1 MKFLSKLKGSLKRG
15 FTVLCAT
22 VMVLTSGILTGTEF
36 QASAA
41 KLNGSVYLSDALYR
55 LSGNKYK
62 ETKEQWQAFLTE
74 YSTGGQENYYLG
86 TPYNSSLYAASP
98 KGNQWQGYSGMNC
111 QGFVWYIISHGLAYY
126 NKVPVSTTS
135 PYVPNLAKFNQMG
148 YSYKCWDG
156 GGWYAFI
163 TQNNLHYYEFSDKDE
178 MLKSG
183 VLQKGDIIWCVNKA
197 SGGTGLTGL
206 GNRDKNHH
214 IGIYMGDGKSDSWW
228 QSGPVNGNGIISVEK
243 NSINPIYGKA
253 ETNTYVVIPWAEQKE
268 APHFEPNFLRIQKL
282 DSETEKIEKIDENE
296 VKAVPQ
302 NKISSSLEG
311 AEFTMKYYPGTSATG
326 NPTRT
331 WTLVTDSKGAARLDK
346 DHLKSG
352 TLFTDN
358 DGDAYLPLGTVVI
371 KESKAPTGYKLSGL
385 ERTLHI
391 VEKNGKAVIQE
402 AGTEVKYVANFKEDI
417 VRGDLS
423 FNKVDGNQRSLAYIP
438 FLLTNTDTGEK
449 HIIMTDVHGKF
460 SSKSGRGQLN
470 DLDDYLQFLSTDE
483 NGDLKVPDAITNEA
497 ITQLGVWFGDE
508 SKADR
513 TKGALIC
520 GHYKLQ
526 ELRCKNNAGYKLI
539 TRQFFISSG
548 VTDYSA
554 GTLIDTTNPGNIV
567 GKKVDEDGNG
577 LAGAVLGLFTPDTTE
592 FTLENTY
599 TGMTAVSGDD
609 GSFTFED
616 VPNGKY
622 VVHEITPPDGYLLS
636 NKSYPVTVQVN
647 KANEEVRLDED
658 IVNHPTTVEFSK
670 VDENGN
676 ALSGAKM
683 SIRELGNTVSAVDTW
698 TTDGSSHVVT
708 AKLAVGK
715 KYGYWESSAP
725 DGYIKADPIYF
736 TIQTDGSVTDLDG
749 NPITLQMVDRA
760 TQVEISKYNDNE
772 EPLSGAKMQILD
784 SDQNVVE
791 EWITD
796 GTTHTIT
803 GKLVYGKT
811 YTLHEAAA
819 PTGYYTAEDMEFT
832 VGKDLVSIGM
842 VDDATWAGIIKTDDR
857 GHDVIGAVL
866 QVKDK
871 SGNVIEEW
879 TTDGTRHEL
888 KAVLNPDET
897 YILHEVS
904 APEGYFL
911 SEDLEFTV
919 GQRVIMEDV
928 KQTGL
933 TVGKL
938 SDIQE
943 QTAGQELI
951 FLPGAKLQI
960 IDKNDNVLDE
970 WTTENAQHQI
980 SKVLTPGETY
990 TLHEV
995 SAPDGYCVAEDI
1007 SFTLNDKG
1015 EFVKS
1020 DDYESGEMWIR
1031 MYDLATK
1038 IEIQKTDE
1046 NGKPLSG
1053 AALQVIAADADG
1065 KETLVDSWITDG
1077 SVHQIYGKLIAGQT
1091 YILREAS
1098 APKGYAKAA
1107 DQQFTVGTD
1116 GKVQNITMQDVAT
1129 KVGINK
1135 VDEDGKPLSGAVLQL
1150 LDAAGTEVEQ
1160 WTTDGTTHRID
1171 AVLTAGAA
1179 YTLHEVSAPD
1189 GYCVAA
1195 DQTFTVNADGSLTSV
1210 KLTDVSTKVQISKT
1224 TITGDSELEG
1234 AKLEVRDLSGNA
1246 LDSWTSGKEAHMIT
1260 AKLVAGQTYVL
1271 HETAAPN
1278 GYVVSNDM
1286 EFTVN
1291 ADGTVTK
1298 VIMKDDTTKVEISKK
1313 AENGLPLSGAKMQL
1327 LDKDGKEVDAWTTDG
1342 KAHTLTAK
1350 LTAGATYTLHEV
1362 SAPAGYCVAA
1372 DQTITVGTDGKLQS
1386 FSMTDLTTKVSLTKY
1401 EITGEKEL
1409 AGASLE
1415 LYAAERDANG
1425 NYTRKGDA
1433 IEKWTS
1439 TDKAHEIIGKLT
1451 AGASYILHETAAPNG
1466 YVVASDVPFVVN
1478 PDGTVTK
1485 VAMKDDT
1492 TKVEINKTTED
1503 GTPLKGAVLQLLDKD
1518 GKEVEQWTTDG
1529 TAHVLTAKLTAGAT
1543 YVLHE
1548 VSAPAG
1554 YCKAA
1559 DQSFVVP
1566 ADGSKKILTMTDL
1579 ATRVNVEKLD
1589 ADSKPLSGA
1598 KLQLLDKNGDLID
1611 EWTSDGKAHTLTAKL
1626 TAGETYTLREA
1637 ASPDGY
1643 YKAKDITFTVNANGT
1658 ANEVALYN
1666 AKTRVSISKYDITG
1680 EKEIPGAKLEVRDKN
1695 DNVLDSWTSTG
1706 KAHEIVGVL
1715 VAGQTYILHESVPA
1729 DGYVVANDVEFT
1741 VDLDGTVTVVAMYDD
1756 TTKVEINK
1764 VTEENKPL
1772 SGATLQI
1779 IDKAGTVV
1787 DEWLTDGT
1795 AHVLTAQLISGQT
1808 YTLHEVSAPAGYV
1821 VSPDQ
1826 QFSVDTDGSVTSVSM
1841 TDIAT
1846 VVRVDKVD
1854 PDGKPLSG
1862 ATLQILDQD
1871 ENVLDEWITDG
1882 TTHTLTA
1889 KLTAGQTY
1897 TLREAAAPAG
1907 YYTAADQQF
1916 EVNLDGTPNAIT
1928 LYNIKTKVEITK
1940 YDITGTNPLPGA
1952 KLQVKDMDG
1961 NVMNE
1966 WTSTDKAHVIEGVL
1980 VSGQTY
1986 ILHEETAPDGY
1997 VLASDM
2003 QFTVNPDGTI
2013 TTISMKDDTT
2023 KVSITKKDITGENE
2037 IAGATLEVWDMQGN
2051 VIDSWVSDGTTHEI
2065 SGILAAGAKYILHE
2079 VSAPDGYVVA
2089 TDVEFIVDAN
2099 GKVTEVTMLDDT
2111 TKLHVTKKDITG
2123 EKELAGAALEVK
2135 DTDGNIIDAWVSDG
2149 TEHQIIGVLAVGK
2162 KYILHEVSAPNG
2174 YVVAEDV
2181 EFEVDV
2187 DGNITRIEMR
2197 DDTTKV
2203 AITKY
2208 EITGEKELP
2217 GASMQLLDS
2226 KGNVVD
2232 AWISTDKAHEI
2243 IGVLTAGET
2252 YTLHEVSAP
2261 NGYVVAA
2268 DASFTVNTDGSL
2280 NVVSMYDDTT
2290 KVSISKTDITTGS
2303 ALAGATLQIID
2314 QNDNVIEEWVST
2326 EEAHLIEAVLTA
2338 GETYTLRETSAPNGY
2353 VIAED
2358 VSFTV
2363 NSDGSVTNVEMQD
2376 DVTKVSISKTDITGD
2391 KELAG
2396 AALEVRDSNDNVI
2409 DAWISDGTPHQ
2420 INGVLIAGAT
2430 YTLHEV
2436 SAPNGYV
2443 VAEDVTFTVNEDGS
2457 VNMVSMVDAPT
2468 SVHISK
2474 KDITTGK
2481 ELPGAFLELYDKD
2494 NNLVDSWVSTNEAHI
2509 IEAVLIA
2516 GEKYTLI
2523 ETSAPNGYVIS
2534 EKVEFSVNL
2543 DNTITHVE
2551 MLDKTTKV
2559 QISKKAITG
2568 EDELPGAV
2576 MQVLDKD
2583 NNIIDQ
2589 WTSGSEPHMIE
2600 GILIAGQTY
2609 TLHEVSA
2616 PAGYTLAKDVTFT
2629 VSETGEIDQVEMTD
2643 DTTKVSISKTDIT
2656 GEKNV
2661 SGATLQII
2669 DKNGN
2674 VVHEWISGTDVNYM
2688 EAQLVAGETYTLH
2701 ETNAPA
2707 GYVLAQDQQFTVNA
2721 DGTVTKVNMK
2731 DDTTKVSITKYDLTS
2746 GKELPGATLQ
2756 IIDKDGNVIEEW
2768 ISTSEAHLIE
2778 GILTAGETYTLRE
2791 ISAPNGWTISEDVT
2805 FTVNAD
2811 GTITHVEMYDK
2822 PTSVSLRKVDP
2833 DGNDIKGAV
2842 MQLLDKDKNV
2852 IEEWTTDG
2860 TAHVLTAQLI
2870 AGETY
2875 TLHEKSAPA
2884 GYELAKDQTFTV
2896 PDDGEITVTMTD
2908 EKTPTTPPVATPTT
2922 PTSTATPKTTS
2933 TPKTGDAAPVMAI
2946 GTGLLASFIIMLLT
2960 RRKKRKAGKAA

>member
-253 ETNTYVVIPWAEQKE
+253 KKNTYVVIPWAEQKE
-268 APHFEPNFLRIQKL
+268 APNFDPTRLRIQKV
-282 DSETEKIEKIDENE
+282 DSETGQ
-296 VKAVPQ
+296 AVPQ
-302 NKISSSLEG
+302 GNASLAG
-311 AEFTMKYYPGTSATG
+311 AEFTMKYYSGTSATG
-326 NPTRT
+326 NPART
-331 WTLVTDSKGAARLDK
+331 WTLVTDSDGYAYLGTKY
-346 DHLKSG
+346 LKSG
-352 TLFTDN
+352 SSPLFTN
-358 DGDAYLPLGTVVI
+358 KSGSPILPLGTVVI

-513 TKGALIC
+513 TKGALLC
-520 GHYKLQ
+520 GNYKLQ
-526 ELRCKNNAGYKLI
+526 ELRCTNNAGYKLI

-577 LAGAVLGLFTPDTTE
+577 LAGAVLGLFAPDTTE

-609 GSFTFED
+609 GSFTFEG

-1129 KVGINK
+1129 KVGIDK

-1503 GTPLKGAVLQLLDKD
+1503 GTPLKGAVLQLLDQD

-1548 VSAPAG
+1548 ASAPAG

-1559 DQSFVVP
+1559 DQSFIVP

-1579 ATRVNVEKLD
+1579 ATRVDIEKLD
-1589 ADSKPLSGA
+1589 ADRKPLSGA
-1598 KLQLLDKNGDLID
+1598 KLQLLDKNGDLVD

-1643 YKAKDITFTVNANGT
+1643 YKAKDITFTVNADGT
-1658 ANEVALYN
+1658 ANEVVLYN

-1961 NVMNE
+1961 NVMDE

-2051 VIDSWVSDGTTHEI
+2051 VIDSWVSNGTAHEI

-2187 DGNITRIEMR
+2187 DGNITRIEMH

-2534 EKVEFSVNL
+2534 EKVEFTVNL

-2589 WTSGSEPHMIE
+2589 WTSGNEPHMIE

-2609 TLHEVSA
+2609 VLHEVSA
-2616 PAGYTLAKDVTFT
+2616 PAGYTLAKDVEFT
-2629 VSETGEIDQVEMTD
+2629 VSETGEIDYVQMTD

-2842 MQLLDKDKNV
+2842 MQLLDKDGNV
-2852 IEEWTTDG
+2852 VEEWTTDG
-2860 TAHVLTAQLI
+2860 NAHVLTAQLI

-2933 TPKTGDAAPVMAI
+2933 TPKTGDATPVMAI
-2946 GTGLLASFIIMLLT
+2946 GTGLLASFLIMLLT

>member
-253 ETNTYVVIPWAEQKE
+253 KKNTYVVIPWAEQKE
-268 APHFEPNFLRIQKL
+268 APNFDPTRLRIQKV
-282 DSETEKIEKIDENE
+282 DSETGQ
-296 VKAVPQ
+296 AVPQ
-302 NKISSSLEG
+302 GNASLAG
-311 AEFTMKYYPGTSATG
+311 AEFTMKYYSGTSATG
-326 NPTRT
+326 NPART
-331 WTLVTDSKGAARLDK
+331 WTLVTDSDGYAYLGTKY
-346 DHLKSG
+346 LKSG
-352 TLFTDN
+352 SSPLFTN
-358 DGDAYLPLGTVVI
+358 KSGSPILPLGTVVI

-513 TKGALIC
+513 TKGALLC
-520 GHYKLQ
+520 GNYKLQ
-526 ELRCKNNAGYKLI
+526 ELRCTNNAGYKLI

-577 LAGAVLGLFTPDTTE
+577 LAGAVLGLFAPDTTE

-609 GSFTFED
+609 GSFTFEG

-1129 KVGINK
+1129 KVGIDK

-1160 WTTDGTTHRID
+1160 WTTDVTTHRID

-1503 GTPLKGAVLQLLDKD
+1503 GTPLKGAVLQLLDQD

-1548 VSAPAG
+1548 ASAPAG

-1559 DQSFVVP
+1559 DQSFIVP

-1579 ATRVNVEKLD
+1579 ATRVDIEKLD
-1589 ADSKPLSGA
+1589 ADRKPLSGA
-1598 KLQLLDKNGDLID
+1598 KLQLLDKNGDLVD

-1643 YKAKDITFTVNANGT
+1643 YKAKDITFTVNADGT
-1658 ANEVALYN
+1658 ANEVVLYN

-1961 NVMNE
+1961 NVMDE

-2051 VIDSWVSDGTTHEI
+2051 VIDSWVSNGTAHEI

-2187 DGNITRIEMR
+2187 DGNITRIEMH

-2534 EKVEFSVNL
+2534 EKVEFTVNL

-2589 WTSGSEPHMIE
+2589 WTSGNEPHMIE

-2609 TLHEVSA
+2609 VLHEVSA
-2616 PAGYTLAKDVTFT
+2616 PAGYTLAKDVEFT
-2629 VSETGEIDQVEMTD
+2629 VSETGEIDYVQMTD

-2842 MQLLDKDKNV
+2842 MQLLDKDGNV
-2852 IEEWTTDG
+2852 VEEWTTDG
-2860 TAHVLTAQLI
+2860 NAHVLTAQLI

-2933 TPKTGDAAPVMAI
+2933 TPKTGDATPVMAI
-2946 GTGLLASFIIMLLT
+2946 GTGLLASFLIMLLT

>member
-1 MKFLSKLKGSLKRG
+1 MEFLSKLKSSLKRG

-41 KLNGSVYLSDALYR
+41 QLHGTTYLNEAINKAGGGKYREPLETWQSYLDAQ
-55 LSGNKYK
+55 SK
-62 ETKEQWQAFLTE
+62 T
-74 YSTGGQENYYLG
+74 NYYLG
-86 TPYNSSLYAASP
+86 TPYNAWLYAASP
-98 KGNQWQGYSGMNC
+98 RGDLWQRNEGYQYKIGASGGTNC
-111 QGFVWYIISHGLAYY
+111 TGFVWHIIANSLA
-126 NKVPVSTTS
+126 NGSGQSITETGKW
-135 PYVPNLAKFNQMG
+135 VPNSNGFNSQG
-148 YSYKCWDG
+148 FSRKSWSGSNG
-156 GGWYAFI
+156 GRWYNFI
-163 TQNNLHYYEFSDKDE
+163 TQYNVHYYEFSNKSE
-178 MLKSG
+178 MLSSG
-183 VLQKGDIIWCVNKA
+183 VLQKGDIIWCVNAAYGSGISGLSHSA
-197 SGGTGLTGL
+197 S
-206 GNRDKNHH
+206 DHH
-214 IGIYMGDGKSDSWW
+214 IGIYMGDGKSDVWW
-228 QSGPVNGNGIISVEK
+228 QSGPVNGDGNTTGEI
-243 NSINPIYGKA
+243 NSINQIYGKA
-253 ETNTYVVIPWAEQKE
+253 KNNTYVVIPWTEQKE
-268 APHFEPNFLRIQKL
+268 APHFDPTRLTIQKV
-282 DSETEKIEKIDENE
+282 DSETGQ
-296 VKAVPQ
+296 AVPQ
-302 NKISSSLEG
+302 GNASLAG
-311 AEFTMKYYPGTSATG
+311 AEFTMKYYSGTSATG
-326 NPTRT
+326 NPART
-331 WTLVTDSKGAARLDK
+331 WVLTTDSNGLAKLGSK
-346 DHLKSG
+346 WLKSG
-352 TLFTDN
+352 TMFTDKN
-358 DGDAYLPLGTVVI
+358 GNAYLPLGTVVI
-371 KESKAPTGYKLSGL
+371 QETKAPTGYKLSSTV
-385 ERTLHI
+385 RTLHI
-391 VEKNGKAVIQE
+391 VEQDGKAVIREEGSNVFQQTYT
-402 AGTEVKYVANFKEDI
+402 GTYKEEVI
-417 VRGDLS
+417 RGDLS
-423 FNKVDGNQRSLAYIP
+423 FDKVSLNADEQKPLAYIP
-438 FLLTNTDTGEK
+438 FLLTNTDTNES
-449 HIIMTDVHGKF
+449 HIIMTDVNGKF

-513 TKGALIC
+513 TKGALLC
-520 GHYKLQ
+520 GNYKLQ
-526 ELRCKNNAGYKLI
+526 ELRCKNNAGYKLV
-539 TRQFFISSG
+539 TRSFRISSG

-622 VVHEITPPDGYLLS
+622 VVHEITPPDGYILS
-636 NKSYPVTVQVN
+636 DQSYPVTVKVN
-647 KANEEVRLDED
+647 KANEEVQLGED

-670 VDENGN
+670 VDEDGN

-683 SIRELGNTVSAVDTW
+683 SIMELGSTSAVDSW
-698 TTDGSSHVVT
+698 TTDSSSHVVT

-715 KYGYWESSAP
+715 KYEYWESAAP

-736 TIQTDGSVTDLDG
+736 TIQADGSVTDLDG
-749 NPITLQMVDRA
+749 NPITLQMVDHA
-760 TQVEISKYNDNE
+760 TQVEISKYNDSE

-784 SDQNVVE
+784 SDKNVVE

-796 GTTHTIT
+796 GTTHVIH

-832 VGKDLVSIGM
+832 VGKDTVSIGM
-842 VDDATWAGIIKTDDR
+842 VDNATWAGIFKTDDK

-866 QVKDK
+866 QVKDTA
-871 SGNVIEEW
+871 GTVIEEW

-888 KAVLNPDET
+888 RAVLNPDET

-911 SEDLEFTV
+911 SEDIEFKA
-919 GQRVIMEDV
+919 GDRVIMEDV

-938 SDIQE
+938 SDIQK
-943 QTAGQELI
+943 QTAGQNLI

-960 IDKNDNVLDE
+960 IDKDGNVLDE

-1007 SFTLNDKG
+1007 HFTLNDKG

-1038 IEIQKTDE
+1038 IEIQKVDE

-1053 AALQVIAADADG
+1053 AALQIIATDADG

-1129 KVGINK
+1129 KVGIDK

-1150 LDAAGTEVEQ
+1150 LDAAGTEIDQ
-1160 WTTDGTTHRID
+1160 WTTDGTTHRMD
-1171 AVLTAGAA
+1171 AILTAGAE

-1189 GYCVAA
+1189 GYCIAA
-1195 DQTFTVNADGSLTSV
+1195 DQKFTVNADGSLTSV
-1210 KLTDVSTKVQISKT
+1210 KLTNLSTKVQISKT
-1224 TITGDSELEG
+1224 TITGDTELEG

-1260 AKLVAGQTYVL
+1260 AKLTAGQTYVL

-1278 GYVVSNDM
+1278 GYVVSNDI

-1372 DQTITVGTDGKLQS
+1372 DQTIVVGTDGKLQS
-1386 FSMTDLTTKVSLTKY
+1386 FTMTDLTTKVSLTKY

-1466 YVVASDVPFVVN
+1466 YVVSNDVPFVVN

-1485 VAMKDDT
+1485 VSMKDDT
-1492 TKVEINKTTED
+1492 TKVEINKTTKD

-1579 ATRVNVEKLD
+1579 ATRVTVEKLD

-1598 KLQLLDKNGDLID
+1598 KLQLLDKNGDLVD
-1611 EWTSDGKAHTLTAKL
+1611 EWTSDGKTHTLTAKL

-1643 YKAKDITFTVNANGT
+1643 YKAKDITFTVNADGT

-1715 VAGQTYILHESVPA
+1715 VAGQTYVLHESVPA

-1741 VDLDGTVTVVAMYDD
+1741 VNPDGTVTVVAMYDD

-1772 SGATLQI
+1772 SGAKMQI

-1795 AHVLTAQLISGQT
+1795 AHVMTAQLISGQT

-1826 QFSVDTDGSVTSVSM
+1826 QFTVNTDGSVTSVSM

-1854 PDGKPLSG
+1854 PDGNPLSG
-1862 ATLQILDQD
+1862 ATLQILDKD

-1916 EVNLDGTPNAIT
+1916 TVNPDGTPNAIT

-1952 KLQVKDMDG
+1952 KLQVKDLDG
-1961 NVMNE
+1961 NVMDE

-2013 TTISMKDDTT
+2013 TTVDMKDDTT

-2051 VIDSWVSDGTTHEI
+2051 VIDSWVSDGTAHEI
-2065 SGILAAGAKYILHE
+2065 SGILTAGAKYILHE

-2089 TDVEFIVDAN
+2089 
-2099 GKVTEVTMLDDT
+2099 
-2111 TKLHVTKKDITG
+2111 
-2123 EKELAGAALEVK
+2123 
-2135 DTDGNIIDAWVSDG
+2135 
-2149 TEHQIIGVLAVGK
+2149 
-2162 KYILHEVSAPNG
+2162 
-2174 YVVAEDV
+2174 EDV
-2181 EFEVDV
+2181 EFEVNA
-2187 DGNITRIEMR
+2187 DGSITRVEMR

-2261 NGYVVAA
+2261 NGYVA
-2268 DASFTVNTDGSL
+2268 
-2280 NVVSMYDDTT
+2280 VSYTH
-2290 KVSISKTDITTGS
+2290 
-2303 ALAGATLQIID
+2303 LTLP
-2314 QNDNVIEEWVST
+2314 T
-2326 EEAHLIEAVLTA
+2326 
-2338 GETYTLRETSAPNGY
+2338 
-2353 VIAED
+2353 IA
-2358 VSFTV
+2358 
-2363 NSDGSVTNVEMQD
+2363 
-2376 DVTKVSISKTDITGD
+2376 
-2391 KELAG
+2391 
-2396 AALEVRDSNDNVI
+2396 
-2409 DAWISDGTPHQ
+2409 
-2420 INGVLIAGAT
+2420 
-2430 YTLHEV
+2430 
-2436 SAPNGYV
+2436 
-2443 VAEDVTFTVNEDGS
+2443 
-2457 VNMVSMVDAPT
+2457 
-2468 SVHISK
+2468 
-2474 KDITTGK
+2474 
-2481 ELPGAFLELYDKD
+2481 
-2494 NNLVDSWVSTNEAHI
+2494 
-2509 IEAVLIA
+2509 
-2516 GEKYTLI
+2516 
-2523 ETSAPNGYVIS
+2523 
-2534 EKVEFSVNL
+2534 
-2543 DNTITHVE
+2543 
-2551 MLDKTTKV
+2551 
-2559 QISKKAITG
+2559 
-2568 EDELPGAV
+2568 
-2576 MQVLDKD
+2576 
-2583 NNIIDQ
+2583 
-2589 WTSGSEPHMIE
+2589 
-2600 GILIAGQTY
+2600 
-2609 TLHEVSA
+2609 
-2616 PAGYTLAKDVTFT
+2616 
-2629 VSETGEIDQVEMTD
+2629 
-2643 DTTKVSISKTDIT
+2643 
-2656 GEKNV
+2656 
-2661 SGATLQII
+2661 
-2669 DKNGN
+2669 
-2674 VVHEWISGTDVNYM
+2674 
-2688 EAQLVAGETYTLH
+2688 
-2701 ETNAPA
+2701 
-2707 GYVLAQDQQFTVNA
+2707 
-2721 DGTVTKVNMK
+2721 
-2731 DDTTKVSITKYDLTS
+2731 
-2746 GKELPGATLQ
+2746 
-2756 IIDKDGNVIEEW
+2756 
-2768 ISTSEAHLIE
+2768 
-2778 GILTAGETYTLRE
+2778 
-2791 ISAPNGWTISEDVT
+2791 
-2805 FTVNAD
+2805 
-2811 GTITHVEMYDK
+2811 
-2822 PTSVSLRKVDP
+2822 
-2833 DGNDIKGAV
+2833 
-2842 MQLLDKDKNV
+2842 
-2852 IEEWTTDG
+2852 
-2860 TAHVLTAQLI
+2860 
-2870 AGETY
+2870 
-2875 TLHEKSAPA
+2875 
-2884 GYELAKDQTFTV
+2884 
-2896 PDDGEITVTMTD
+2896 
-2908 EKTPTTPPVATPTT
+2908 
-2922 PTSTATPKTTS
+2922 
-2933 TPKTGDAAPVMAI
+2933 
-2946 GTGLLASFIIMLLT
+2946 
-2960 RRKKRKAGKAA
+2960 

>member
-111 QGFVWYIISHGLAYY
+111 QGFVWYIISHGLAYC

-163 TQNNLHYYEFSDKDE
+163 TQNNLHYYEFSNKDE

-197 SGGTGLTGL
+197 SGSTGLTGL

-214 IGIYMGDGKSDSWW
+214 IGIYMGNGKSDSWW
-228 QSGPVNGNGIISVEK
+228 QSGPVNGNGITSVEK

-268 APHFEPNFLRIQKL
+268 APHFDPTRLTIQKV
-282 DSETEKIEKIDENE
+282 DSETGQAAAQNE
-296 VKAVPQ
+296 A
-302 NKISSSLEG
+302 SASLEG
-311 AEFTMKYYPGTSATG
+311 AEFTMKYYSGTSATG

-331 WTLVTDSKGAARLDK
+331 WTLVTDKNGRAYLGK
-346 DHLKSG
+346 DWLKSG

-358 DGDAYLPLGTVVI
+358 DGNAYLPLGTVVI

-402 AGTEVKYVANFKEDI
+402 AETEVKYVANFKEDI

-513 TKGALIC
+513 TKGALLC
-520 GHYKLQ
+520 GNYKLQ
-526 ELRCKNNAGYKLI
+526 ELRCTNNAGYKLI

-592 FTLENTY
+592 FTLDNTY

-636 NKSYPVTVQVN
+636 DQSYPVTVQVN
-647 KANEEVRLDED
+647 TANEVVQLGED
-658 IVNHPTTVEFSK
+658 IVNHPTTIEFFK
-670 VDENGN
+670 VDEDGN

-683 SIRELGNTVSAVDTW
+683 SIFELGSTSVVDSW
-698 TTDGSSHVVT
+698 TTDSSSHTVT

-715 KYGYWESSAP
+715 KYEYWESAAP

-736 TIQTDGSVTDLDG
+736 TIQADGSVTDLDG
-749 NPITLQMVDRA
+749 NPITLQMVDHA

-784 SDQNVVE
+784 SDKNVVE
-791 EWITD
+791 EWVTD
-796 GTTHTIT
+796 GTTHVIR
-803 GKLVYGKT
+803 GKLIYGKT

-819 PTGYYTAEDMEFT
+819 PTGYYTAEDMEFSL
-832 VGKDLVSIGM
+832 GKDTVSIGM
-842 VDDATWAGIIKTDDR
+842 VDDATWAGILKTDGR
-857 GHDVIGAVL
+857 GRDLVGAVL

-879 TTDGTRHEL
+879 TTDGTRHEMR
-888 KAVLNPDET
+888 AVLNPDET

-911 SEDLEFTV
+911 SEDLEFTA
-919 GQRVIMEDV
+919 GQRVIMEDI
-928 KQTGL
+928 KQTDL

-943 QTAGQELI
+943 QIAGQNII
-951 FLPGAKLQI
+951 FLPGAVLQI
-960 IDKNDNVLDE
+960 LDQDDNVLDE
-970 WTTENAQHQI
+970 WTTENAQHVI

-1007 SFTLNDKG
+1007 HFTLNDKG

-1031 MYDLATK
+1031 MKDLATK
-1038 IEIQKTDE
+1038 IEIQKVDE

-1053 AALQVIAADADG
+1053 AALQIIATDADG

-1107 DQQFTVGTD
+1107 DQQIIVGTD
-1116 GKVQNITMQDVAT
+1116 GKVQNVTMQDIAT
-1129 KVGINK
+1129 KVGIDK

-1150 LDAAGTEVEQ
+1150 LDAAGTEIDQ
-1160 WTTDGTTHRID
+1160 WTTDGTTHRMD
-1171 AVLTAGAA
+1171 AILTAGAE

-1189 GYCVAA
+1189 GYCIAA
-1195 DQTFTVNADGSLTSV
+1195 DQKITVNADGSLTSV
-1210 KLTDVSTKVQISKT
+1210 KLTNMSTKVQISKT
-1224 TITGDSELEG
+1224 TITGDTELEG
-1234 AKLEVRDLSGNA
+1234 AKLEVRDLSGNT
-1246 LDSWTSGKEAHMIT
+1246 LDSWTSGKETHMIT
-1260 AKLVAGQTYVL
+1260 AKLTAGQTYVL

-1278 GYVVSNDM
+1278 GYVVASDVP
-1286 EFTVN
+1286 FVVN
-1291 ADGTVTK
+1291 LDGTVTK
-1298 VIMKDDTTKVEISKK
+1298 VVMKDDTTKVEINKTTEDGTALK
-1313 AENGLPLSGAKMQL
+1313 GAVLQL

-1372 DQTITVGTDGKLQS
+1372 DQTIVVGTDGKLQS

-1415 LYAAERDANG
+1415 LYTAERDANG
-1425 NYTRKGDA
+1425 NYTRKGGDA

-2474 KDITTGK
+2474 KDITTGE

-2534 EKVEFSVNL
+2534 EKVEFTVNL

-2589 WTSGSEPHMIE
+2589 WTSGNEPHMIE

-2609 TLHEVSA
+2609 VLHEVSA
-2616 PAGYTLAKDVTFT
+2616 PAGYTLAKDVEFT
-2629 VSETGEIDQVEMTD
+2629 VSETGEIDYVQMTD

-2842 MQLLDKDKNV
+2842 MQLLDKDGNV
-2852 IEEWTTDG
+2852 VEEWTTDG
-2860 TAHVLTAQLI
+2860 NAHVLTAQLI

-2933 TPKTGDAAPVMAI
+2933 TPKTGDATPVMAI
-2946 GTGLLASFIIMLLT
+2946 GTGLLASFLIMLLT

>member
-55 LSGNKYK
+55 QSGNKYK

-74 YSTGGQENYYLG
+74 YSTGGQKNYYLG

-126 NKVPVSTTS
+126 NKVPVSTAS
-135 PYVPNLAKFNQMG
+135 PFVPNLAKFNQKG
-148 YSYKCWDG
+148 YSYKCWNG
-156 GGWYAFI
+156 GGWYSYI
-163 TQNNLHYYEFSDKDE
+163 TQNDLHYYEFGSKSE
-178 MLKSG
+178 MLSSG
-183 VLQKGDIIWCVNKA
+183 VLQKGDIIWCVNA
-197 SGGTGLTGL
+197 SYGSGLTGL
-206 GNRDKNHH
+206 SHSASDHH

-228 QSGPVNGNGIISVEK
+228 QSGPVNGDGITSVEK

-253 ETNTYVVIPWAEQKE
+253 ESNTYVVIPWAEQKE
-268 APHFEPNFLRIQKL
+268 APNFDPTRLTIQKV
-282 DSETEKIEKIDENE
+282 DSETGQAVAQNE
-296 VKAVPQ
+296 A
-302 NKISSSLEG
+302 SASLEG
-311 AEFTMKYYPGTSATG
+311 AEFTMKYYSGTSATG
-326 NPTRT
+326 NPART
-331 WTLVTDSKGAARLDK
+331 WTLVTDKGGKARLDSNF
-346 DHLKSG
+346 LKSG
-352 TLFTDN
+352 SSPLFTN
-358 DGDAYLPLGTVVI
+358 KSGTPVLPLGTVVI
-371 KESKAPTGYKLSGL
+371 QETKAPTGYKLSSTV
-385 ERTLHI
+385 RTLHI
-391 VEKNGKAVIQE
+391 VEQNGKAVIQE
-402 AGTEVKYVANFKEDI
+402 DGSNVFQQEYTGTYKEDI
-417 VRGDLS
+417 VRGNLS

-449 HIIMTDVHGKF
+449 HIIMTDVNGKF
-460 SSKSGRGQLN
+460 SSKSGRGRTNL
-470 DLDDYLQFLSTDE
+470 LDEYKTDITSSGGELS
-483 NGDLKVPDAITNEA
+483 VPDVAMIQMELDGA
-497 ITQLGVWFGDE
+497 TQQAGVWFGAGAAN
-508 SKADR
+508 S
-513 TKGALIC
+513 TNGALIC

-622 VVHEITPPDGYLLS
+622 VVHEITPPDGYILS
-636 NKSYPVTVQVN
+636 DQSYPVTVKVN
-647 KANEEVRLDED
+647 KANEEVQLGED

-683 SIRELGNTVSAVDTW
+683 SIMELGSTSAVDSW
-698 TTDGSSHVVT
+698 TTDSSSHIVT

-715 KYGYWESSAP
+715 KYEYWESAAP
-725 DGYIKADPIYF
+725 DGYIKAEPIYF
-736 TIQTDGSVTDLDG
+736 TIQADGSVTDLDG

-784 SDQNVVE
+784 SDKNVVE

-803 GKLVYGKT
+803 GKLIYGKT

-832 VGKDLVSIGM
+832 VGKDTVSIGM

-888 KAVLNPDET
+888 RAVLNPDET

-960 IDKNDNVLDE
+960 IDKNGNVLDE

-980 SKVLTPGETY
+980 NKVLTPGETY

-1007 SFTLNDKG
+1007 HFTLNDKG

-1091 YILREAS
+1091 YVLREAS

-1129 KVGINK
+1129 KVGIDK

-1150 LDAAGTEVEQ
+1150 LDAAGTEIDQ
-1160 WTTDGTTHRID
+1160 WTTDGTTHRMD
-1171 AVLTAGAA
+1171 AILTAGAE

-1189 GYCVAA
+1189 GYCIAA
-1195 DQTFTVNADGSLTSV
+1195 DQKFTVNADGSLTSV
-1210 KLTDVSTKVQISKT
+1210 KLTNLSTKVQISKT
-1224 TITGDSELEG
+1224 TITGDTELEG
-1234 AKLEVRDLSGNA
+1234 AKLEVHDLSGNA

-1260 AKLVAGQTYVL
+1260 AKLTAGQTYVL

-1278 GYVVSNDM
+1278 GYVVSNDI

-1362 SAPAGYCVAA
+1362 YAPAGYCVAA
-1372 DQTITVGTDGKLQS
+1372 DQTIVVGTDGKLQS
-1386 FSMTDLTTKVSLTKY
+1386 FTMTDLTTKVSLTKY

-1439 TDKAHEIIGKLT
+1439 TNKAHEIIGKLT

-1466 YVVASDVPFVVN
+1466 YVVSNDVPFVVN

-1485 VAMKDDT
+1485 VSMKDDT

-1548 VSAPAG
+1548 
-1554 YCKAA
+1554 
-1559 DQSFVVP
+1559 
-1566 ADGSKKILTMTDL
+1566 
-1579 ATRVNVEKLD
+1579 
-1589 ADSKPLSGA
+1589 
-1598 KLQLLDKNGDLID
+1598 
-1611 EWTSDGKAHTLTAKL
+1611 
-1626 TAGETYTLREA
+1626 
-1637 ASPDGY
+1637 
-1643 YKAKDITFTVNANGT
+1643 
-1658 ANEVALYN
+1658 
-1666 AKTRVSISKYDITG
+1666 
-1680 EKEIPGAKLEVRDKN
+1680 
-1695 DNVLDSWTSTG
+1695 
-1706 KAHEIVGVL
+1706 
-1715 VAGQTYILHESVPA
+1715 SVPA

-1741 VDLDGTVTVVAMYDD
+1741 VNPDGTVTVVAMYDD

-1764 VTEENKPL
+1764 VTEDDKPL
-1772 SGATLQI
+1772 SGAKMQI

-1826 QFSVDTDGSVTSVSM
+1826 QFTVNTDGSVTSVSM

-1862 ATLQILDQD
+1862 ATLQILDKD

-1907 YYTAADQQF
+1907 YYTAADSTF
-1916 EVNLDGTPNAIT
+1916 TVNLDGTPNAIT

-1952 KLQVKDMDG
+1952 RLQVKDLDG
-1961 NVMNE
+1961 NIMDE
-1966 WTSTDKAHVIEGVL
+1966 WTSTDKAHLIEGVL

-2013 TTISMKDDTT
+2013 TTVDMKDDTT

-2051 VIDSWVSDGTTHEI
+2051 VIDSWVSDGTAHEI
-2065 SGILAAGAKYILHE
+2065 SGILTAGAKYILHE

-2162 KYILHEVSAPNG
+2162 KYILHEVSAPDG

-2181 EFEVDV
+2181 EFEVNA
-2187 DGNITRIEMR
+2187 DGSITRVEMR

-2268 DASFTVNTDGSL
+2268 DASFTVNTDGSI

-2338 GETYTLRETSAPNGY
+2338 GETYTLRETSAPAGY

-2363 NSDGSVTNVEMQD
+2363 NPDGSVTHVEMQD
-2376 DVTKVSISKTDITGD
+2376 DVTKVSISKTDITGE

-2396 AALEVRDSNDNVI
+2396 AALEVRDANDNVI
-2409 DAWISDGTPHQ
+2409 DAWVSDGTAHQ
-2420 INGVLIAGAT
+2420 INGVLVAGQT

-2474 KDITTGK
+2474 KDITTGE

-2534 EKVEFSVNL
+2534 EKVEFTVNL

-2600 GILIAGQTY
+2600 GVLIAGQTY
-2609 TLHEVSA
+2609 VLHEVSA
-2616 PAGYTLAKDVTFT
+2616 PAGYTLAKDVEFT
-2629 VSETGEIDQVEMTD
+2629 VSETGEIDYVQMID

-2674 VVHEWISGTDVNYM
+2674 VIHEWISGTDVNYM
-2688 EAQLVAGETYTLH
+2688 EAQLTAGETYTLH

-2707 GYVLAQDQQFTVNA
+2707 GYVLAQDQQFTVNP
-2721 DGTVTKVNMK
+2721 DGTITNVNMK
-2731 DDTTKVSITKYDLTS
+2731 DDTTKVSVTKYDLTS

-2842 MQLLDKDKNV
+2842 MQLLDKDGNV
-2852 IEEWTTDG
+2852 VEEWTTDG
-2860 TAHVLTAQLI
+2860 NAHVLTAQLI

-2908 EKTPTTPPVATPTT
+2908 EKTPTTP
-2922 PTSTATPKTTS
+2922 TSTAS
-2933 TPKTGDAAPVMAI
+2933 PKTGDATPVMAI
-2946 GTGLLASFIIMLLT
+2946 GTGLLASFFIMLLT
-2960 RRKKRKAGKAA
+2960 RRKKRRNRKAA

>member
-253 ETNTYVVIPWAEQKE
+253 KKNTYVVIPWAEQKE
-268 APHFEPNFLRIQKL
+268 APNFDPTQLRIQKV
-282 DSETEKIEKIDENE
+282 DSETGQ
-296 VKAVPQ
+296 AVPQ
-302 NKISSSLEG
+302 GNASLAG
-311 AEFTMKYYPGTSATG
+311 AEFTMKYYSGTSATG
-326 NPTRT
+326 NPART
-331 WTLVTDSKGAARLDK
+331 WTLVTDSDGYAYLGTKY
-346 DHLKSG
+346 LKSG
-352 TLFTDN
+352 SSPLFTN
-358 DGDAYLPLGTVVI
+358 KSGSPILPLGTVVI

-513 TKGALIC
+513 TKGALLC
-520 GHYKLQ
+520 GNYKLQ
-526 ELRCKNNAGYKLI
+526 ELRCTNNAGYKLI

-577 LAGAVLGLFTPDTTE
+577 LAGAVLGLFAPDTTE

-609 GSFTFED
+609 GSFTFEG

-1129 KVGINK
+1129 KVGIDK

-1503 GTPLKGAVLQLLDKD
+1503 GTPLKGAVLQLLDQD

-1548 VSAPAG
+1548 ASAPAG

-1559 DQSFVVP
+1559 DQSFIVP

-1579 ATRVNVEKLD
+1579 ATRVDIEKLD
-1589 ADSKPLSGA
+1589 ADRKPLSGA
-1598 KLQLLDKNGDLID
+1598 KLQLLDKNGDLVD

-1643 YKAKDITFTVNANGT
+1643 YKAKDITFTVNADGT
-1658 ANEVALYN
+1658 ANEVVLYN

-1961 NVMNE
+1961 NVMDE

-2051 VIDSWVSDGTTHEI
+2051 VIDSWVSNGTAHEI

-2187 DGNITRIEMR
+2187 DGNITRIEMH

-2474 KDITTGK
+2474 KDITTGE

-2534 EKVEFSVNL
+2534 EKVEFTVNL

-2589 WTSGSEPHMIE
+2589 WTSGNEPHMIE

-2609 TLHEVSA
+2609 VLHEVSA
-2616 PAGYTLAKDVTFT
+2616 PAGYTLAKDVEFT
-2629 VSETGEIDQVEMTD
+2629 VSETGEIDYVQMTD

-2842 MQLLDKDKNV
+2842 MQLLDKDGNV
-2852 IEEWTTDG
+2852 VEEWTTDG
-2860 TAHVLTAQLI
+2860 NAHVLTAQLI

-2933 TPKTGDAAPVMAI
+2933 TPKTGDATPVMAI
-2946 GTGLLASFIIMLLT
+2946 GTGLLASFLIMLLT

>member
-1 MKFLSKLKGSLKRG
+1 M
-15 FTVLCAT
+15 
-22 VMVLTSGILTGTEF
+22 
-36 QASAA
+36 
-41 KLNGSVYLSDALYR
+41 
-55 LSGNKYK
+55 
-62 ETKEQWQAFLTE
+62 
-74 YSTGGQENYYLG
+74 
-86 TPYNSSLYAASP
+86 
-98 KGNQWQGYSGMNC
+98 
-111 QGFVWYIISHGLAYY
+111 
-126 NKVPVSTTS
+126 
-135 PYVPNLAKFNQMG
+135 
-148 YSYKCWDG
+148 
-156 GGWYAFI
+156 
-163 TQNNLHYYEFSDKDE
+163 
-178 MLKSG
+178 
-183 VLQKGDIIWCVNKA
+183 
-197 SGGTGLTGL
+197 
-206 GNRDKNHH
+206 
-214 IGIYMGDGKSDSWW
+214 
-228 QSGPVNGNGIISVEK
+228 
-243 NSINPIYGKA
+243 
-253 ETNTYVVIPWAEQKE
+253 
-268 APHFEPNFLRIQKL
+268 
-282 DSETEKIEKIDENE
+282 
-296 VKAVPQ
+296 
-302 NKISSSLEG
+302 
-311 AEFTMKYYPGTSATG
+311 
-326 NPTRT
+326 
-331 WTLVTDSKGAARLDK
+331 
-346 DHLKSG
+346 
-352 TLFTDN
+352 
-358 DGDAYLPLGTVVI
+358 
-371 KESKAPTGYKLSGL
+371 
-385 ERTLHI
+385 
-391 VEKNGKAVIQE
+391 
-402 AGTEVKYVANFKEDI
+402 
-417 VRGDLS
+417 
-423 FNKVDGNQRSLAYIP
+423 
-438 FLLTNTDTGEK
+438 TNTDTNES
-449 HIIMTDVHGKF
+449 HIIMTDVNGKF
-460 SSKSGRGQLN
+460 SSKSGRGRTNL
-470 DLDDYLQFLSTDE
+470 LDDYKTDITSSGGELS
-483 NGDLKVPDAITNEA
+483 VPDTAMIQMELDGA
-497 ITQLGVWFGDE
+497 VQQAGVWFGAGAAN
-508 SKADR
+508 S
-513 TKGALIC
+513 TSGALLC
-520 GHYKLQ
+520 GNYKLQ

-539 TRQFFISSG
+539 TRQFSISSS
-548 VTDYSA
+548 VTDYNA
-554 GTLIDTTNPGNIV
+554 GTLIDTANPGSIV
-567 GKKVDEDGNG
+567 GKKVDEDGKG

-592 FTLENTY
+592 FTLKNTY
-599 TGMTAVSGDD
+599 TGMTAVSGED
-609 GSFTFED
+609 GSFTFEN

-636 NKSYPVTVQVN
+636 DQSYPVTVQVN
-647 KANEEVRLDED
+647 TANEEVQLGED
-658 IVNHPTTVEFSK
+658 IVNHPTTIAFFK
-670 VDENGN
+670 ADEDGN

-683 SIRELGNTVSAVDTW
+683 SIFELGSTSAVDSW
-698 TTDGSSHVVT
+698 TTDSSSHTVT

-715 KYGYWESSAP
+715 KYEYWESAAP

-736 TIQTDGSVTDLDG
+736 TIQADGSVTDLDG
-749 NPITLQMVDRA
+749 NPITLQMVDHA
-760 TQVEISKYNDNE
+760 TQVEISKYNDSE

-784 SDQNVVE
+784 SDKNVVE

-796 GTTHTIT
+796 GTTHVIR
-803 GKLVYGKT
+803 GKLIYGKT

-832 VGKDLVSIGM
+832 VGKDTVSIGM
-842 VDDATWAGIIKTDDR
+842 VDDATWAGILKTDGK

-879 TTDGTRHEL
+879 TTDGTRHEMR
-888 KAVLNPDET
+888 AVLNPDET
-897 YILHEVS
+897 YTLHEVS

-911 SEDLEFTV
+911 SEDMEFTA
-919 GQRVIMEDV
+919 GQRVVMTDI
-928 KQTGL
+928 KQTDL

-943 QTAGQELI
+943 QTAGQDII
-951 FLPGAKLQI
+951 FLPGAVLQI
-960 IDKNDNVLDE
+960 LDKDDNMLDE
-970 WTTENAQHQI
+970 WTTENAQHVI

-1007 SFTLNDKG
+1007 HFTLNDKG

-1031 MYDLATK
+1031 MKDLATK
-1038 IEIQKTDE
+1038 IEIRKVDE

-1053 AALQVIAADADG
+1053 AALQIIATDADG

-1107 DQQFTVGTD
+1107 DQQFTVGTN
-1116 GKVQNITMQDVAT
+1116 GKVQNITMQDIAT
-1129 KVGINK
+1129 KVGIDK

-1150 LDAAGTEVEQ
+1150 LDAAGTEIDQ

-1171 AVLTAGAA
+1171 AVLTAGAE

-1189 GYCVAA
+1189 GYCIAA
-1195 DQTFTVNADGSLTSV
+1195 DQKFTVNADGSLTSV
-1210 KLTDVSTKVQISKT
+1210 KLTNLSTKVQISKT
-1224 TITGDSELEG
+1224 TLTGDTELEG

-1260 AKLVAGQTYVL
+1260 AKLTAGQTYVL

-1278 GYVVSNDM
+1278 GYVVSNDI

-1298 VIMKDDTTKVEISKK
+1298 VIMKDDTTKVEISK
-1313 AENGLPLSGAKMQL
+1313 
-1327 LDKDGKEVDAWTTDG
+1327 
-1342 KAHTLTAK
+1342 
-1350 LTAGATYTLHEV
+1350 
-1362 SAPAGYCVAA
+1362 
-1372 DQTITVGTDGKLQS
+1372 
-1386 FSMTDLTTKVSLTKY
+1386 
-1401 EITGEKEL
+1401 
-1409 AGASLE
+1409 
-1415 LYAAERDANG
+1415 
-1425 NYTRKGDA
+1425 
-1433 IEKWTS
+1433 
-1439 TDKAHEIIGKLT
+1439 
-1451 AGASYILHETAAPNG
+1451 
-1466 YVVASDVPFVVN
+1466 
-1478 PDGTVTK
+1478 
-1485 VAMKDDT
+1485 
-1492 TKVEINKTTED
+1492 
-1503 GTPLKGAVLQLLDKD
+1503 
-1518 GKEVEQWTTDG
+1518 
-1529 TAHVLTAKLTAGAT
+1529 
-1543 YVLHE
+1543 
-1548 VSAPAG
+1548 
-1554 YCKAA
+1554 
-1559 DQSFVVP
+1559 
-1566 ADGSKKILTMTDL
+1566 
-1579 ATRVNVEKLD
+1579 
-1589 ADSKPLSGA
+1589 
-1598 KLQLLDKNGDLID
+1598 
-1611 EWTSDGKAHTLTAKL
+1611 
-1626 TAGETYTLREA
+1626 
-1637 ASPDGY
+1637 
-1643 YKAKDITFTVNANGT
+1643 
-1658 ANEVALYN
+1658 
-1666 AKTRVSISKYDITG
+1666 
-1680 EKEIPGAKLEVRDKN
+1680 
-1695 DNVLDSWTSTG
+1695 
-1706 KAHEIVGVL
+1706 
-1715 VAGQTYILHESVPA
+1715 
-1729 DGYVVANDVEFT
+1729 
-1741 VDLDGTVTVVAMYDD
+1741 
-1756 TTKVEINK
+1756 

-1772 SGATLQI
+1772 SGA
-1779 IDKAGTVV
+1779 A
-1787 DEWLTDGT
+1787 
-1795 AHVLTAQLISGQT
+1795 
-1808 YTLHEVSAPAGYV
+1808 
-1821 VSPDQ
+1821 
-1826 QFSVDTDGSVTSVSM
+1826 
-1841 TDIAT
+1841 
-1846 VVRVDKVD
+1846 
-1854 PDGKPLSG
+1854 
-1862 ATLQILDQD
+1862 LQILDKD

-1907 YYTAADQQF
+1907 YYKAKDITFTVNANGTA
-1916 EVNLDGTPNAIT
+1916 NAIT

-1952 KLQVKDMDG
+1952 KLQVKDLDG
-1961 NVMNE
+1961 NVMDE
-1966 WTSTDKAHVIEGVL
+1966 WTSADKAYVIEGVL

-1997 VLASDM
+1997 VLADDM

-2013 TTISMKDDTT
+2013 TTVDMKDDTT

-2037 IAGATLEVWDMQGN
+2037 IAGAVLEVRDTSN
-2051 VIDSWVSDGTTHEI
+2051 NIIDSWVSDGTAHEI
-2065 SGILAAGAKYILHE
+2065 SGILTAGAKYILHE

-2162 KYILHEVSAPNG
+2162 KYILHEVSAPDG

-2181 EFEVDV
+2181 EFEVNA
-2187 DGNITRIEMR
+2187 DGSITRVEMR

-2226 KGNVVD
+2226 KSNVVD

-2268 DASFTVNTDGSL
+2268 DASFTVNTDGSI

-2338 GETYTLRETSAPNGY
+2338 GETYTLRETSAPAGY
-2353 VIAED
+2353 VIAEN

-2363 NSDGSVTNVEMQD
+2363 NPDGSVTHVEMQD
-2376 DVTKVSISKTDITGD
+2376 DTTKVSISKTDITGE

-2396 AALEVRDSNDNVI
+2396 AALEVRDANDNVI
-2409 DAWISDGTPHQ
+2409 DAWVSDGTAHQ
-2420 INGVLIAGAT
+2420 INGVLVAGQT

-2457 VNMVSMVDAPT
+2457 VNMVSMADAPT

-2474 KDITTGK
+2474 KDITTGE

-2534 EKVEFSVNL
+2534 EKVEFTVNL

-2600 GILIAGQTY
+2600 GVLIAGQTY
-2609 TLHEVSA
+2609 VLHEVSA
-2616 PAGYTLAKDVTFT
+2616 PNGYTLAKDVTFT
-2629 VSETGEIDQVEMTD
+2629 VSETGEIDYVQMID

-2674 VVHEWISGTDVNYM
+2674 VIHEWISGTDVNYM
-2688 EAQLVAGETYTLH
+2688 EAQLTAGETYTLH

-2707 GYVLAQDQQFTVNA
+2707 GYVLAQDQQFTVNP
-2721 DGTVTKVNMK
+2721 DGTITKVNMK

-2756 IIDKDGNVIEEW
+2756 IIDKNGNVIEEW
-2768 ISTSEAHLIE
+2768 ISASEAHLIE

-2822 PTSVSLRKVDP
+2822 PTSVSLRKVDT

-2842 MQLLDKDKNV
+2842 MQLLDKDGNV
-2852 IEEWTTDG
+2852 VEEWTTDG
-2860 TAHVLTAQLI
+2860 NAHVLTAQLI

-2922 PTSTATPKTTS
+2922 PTPISTAS
-2933 TPKTGDAAPVMAI
+2933 PKTGDAAPVMAI
-2946 GTGLLASFIIMLLT
+2946 GTGLLASFLIMLLT
-2960 RRKKRKAGKAA
+2960 RKKKRKASKAA

>member
-135 PYVPNLAKFNQMG
+135 PYVPNLAKFNQKG
-148 YSYKCWDG
+148 YSYKCWNG

-268 APHFEPNFLRIQKL
+268 APHFDPTFLRIQKL

-438 FLLTNTDTGEK
+438 FLLTNTDTNES
-449 HIIMTDVHGKF
+449 HIIMTDVNGKF
-460 SSKSGRGQLN
+460 SSKSGRGRTNL
-470 DLDDYLQFLSTDE
+470 LDEYKTDITSSGGELS
-483 NGDLKVPDAITNEA
+483 VPDVAMIQMELDGA
-497 ITQLGVWFGDE
+497 TQQAGVWFGAGAAN
-508 SKADR
+508 S
-513 TKGALIC
+513 TNGALIC

-599 TGMTAVSGDD
+599 TGMTAVSGED
-609 GSFTFED
+609 GSFTFEN

-622 VVHEITPPDGYLLS
+622 VVHEITPPDGYILS
-636 NKSYPVTVQVN
+636 DQSYPVTVKVN
-647 KANEEVRLDED
+647 KANEEVQLGED
-658 IVNHPTTVEFSK
+658 IVNHPTTIEFFK
-670 VDENGN
+670 VDEDGN

-683 SIRELGNTVSAVDTW
+683 SIMELGSTSAVDSW
-698 TTDGSSHVVT
+698 TTDSSSHIVT

-715 KYGYWESSAP
+715 KYEYWESAAP

-736 TIQTDGSVTDLDG
+736 TIQADGSVTDLDG
-749 NPITLQMVDRA
+749 NPITLQMVDHA
-760 TQVEISKYNDNE
+760 TQVEISKYNDSE

-784 SDQNVVE
+784 SDKNVVE

-796 GTTHTIT
+796 GTTHVIH
-803 GKLVYGKT
+803 GKLIYGKT

-832 VGKDLVSIGM
+832 VGKDTVSIGM

-879 TTDGTRHEL
+879 TTDGTRHEMR
-888 KAVLNPDET
+888 AVLNPDET

-938 SDIQE
+938 SDIQK

-960 IDKNDNVLDE
+960 IDKNGNVLDE

-980 SKVLTPGETY
+980 NKVLTPGETY

-1007 SFTLNDKG
+1007 HFTLNDKG

-1020 DDYESGEMWIR
+1020 DDYKSGEMWIR

-1116 GKVQNITMQDVAT
+1116 GKVQNITMQDIAT
-1129 KVGINK
+1129 KVGIDK

-1171 AVLTAGAA
+1171 AVLTAGAE

-1195 DQTFTVNADGSLTSV
+1195 DQKFTVNADGSLTSV
-1210 KLTDVSTKVQISKT
+1210 KLTNLSTKVQISKT
-1224 TITGDSELEG
+1224 TITGDTELEG

-1260 AKLVAGQTYVL
+1260 AKLTAGQTYVL

-1278 GYVVSNDM
+1278 GYVVSNDI

-1386 FSMTDLTTKVSLTKY
+1386 FTMTDLTTKVSLTKY

-1439 TDKAHEIIGKLT
+1439 TEKAHEIIGKLT
-1451 AGASYILHETAAPNG
+1451 AGASYLLHETAAPNG
-1466 YVVASDVPFVVN
+1466 YVVSSDVPFVVN
-1478 PDGTVTK
+1478 ADGTITK
-1485 VAMKDDT
+1485 VSMKDDT

-1503 GTPLKGAVLQLLDKD
+1503 GTPLKGAVLQLLDQD

-1579 ATRVNVEKLD
+1579 ATRVDIEKLD
-1589 ADSKPLSGA
+1589 SDSKPLSGA
-1598 KLQLLDKNGDLID
+1598 KLQLLDKSGDLVD

-1643 YKAKDITFTVNANGT
+1643 YKAKDITFTVNADGT

-1715 VAGQTYILHESVPA
+1715 VAGQTYVLHESVPA

-1741 VDLDGTVTVVAMYDD
+1741 VNPDGTVTVVAMYDD

-1764 VTEENKPL
+1764 VTEDDKPL
-1772 SGATLQI
+1772 SGAKMQI

-1826 QFSVDTDGSVTSVSM
+1826 QFTVNTDGSVTSVSM

-1862 ATLQILDQD
+1862 ATLQILDKD

-2051 VIDSWVSDGTTHEI
+2051 VIDSWVSDGTTM
-2065 SGILAAGAKYILHE
+2065 KF
-2079 VSAPDGYVVA
+2079 P
-2089 TDVEFIVDAN
+2089 
-2099 GKVTEVTMLDDT
+2099 
-2111 TKLHVTKKDITG
+2111 
-2123 EKELAGAALEVK
+2123 
-2135 DTDGNIIDAWVSDG
+2135 
-2149 TEHQIIGVLAVGK
+2149 
-2162 KYILHEVSAPNG
+2162 
-2174 YVVAEDV
+2174 
-2181 EFEVDV
+2181 
-2187 DGNITRIEMR
+2187 
-2197 DDTTKV
+2197 
-2203 AITKY
+2203 
-2208 EITGEKELP
+2208 
-2217 GASMQLLDS
+2217 
-2226 KGNVVD
+2226 
-2232 AWISTDKAHEI
+2232 
-2243 IGVLTAGET
+2243 
-2252 YTLHEVSAP
+2252 
-2261 NGYVVAA
+2261 
-2268 DASFTVNTDGSL
+2268 
-2280 NVVSMYDDTT
+2280 
-2290 KVSISKTDITTGS
+2290 
-2303 ALAGATLQIID
+2303 
-2314 QNDNVIEEWVST
+2314 
-2326 EEAHLIEAVLTA
+2326 
-2338 GETYTLRETSAPNGY
+2338 
-2353 VIAED
+2353 
-2358 VSFTV
+2358 
-2363 NSDGSVTNVEMQD
+2363 
-2376 DVTKVSISKTDITGD
+2376 
-2391 KELAG
+2391 
-2396 AALEVRDSNDNVI
+2396 
-2409 DAWISDGTPHQ
+2409 
-2420 INGVLIAGAT
+2420 
-2430 YTLHEV
+2430 
-2436 SAPNGYV
+2436 
-2443 VAEDVTFTVNEDGS
+2443 
-2457 VNMVSMVDAPT
+2457 
-2468 SVHISK
+2468 
-2474 KDITTGK
+2474 
-2481 ELPGAFLELYDKD
+2481 AF
-2494 NNLVDSWVSTNEAHI
+2494 W
-2509 IEAVLIA
+2509 
-2516 GEKYTLI
+2516 
-2523 ETSAPNGYVIS
+2523 
-2534 EKVEFSVNL
+2534 
-2543 DNTITHVE
+2543 
-2551 MLDKTTKV
+2551 
-2559 QISKKAITG
+2559 
-2568 EDELPGAV
+2568 
-2576 MQVLDKD
+2576 
-2583 NNIIDQ
+2583 
-2589 WTSGSEPHMIE
+2589 
-2600 GILIAGQTY
+2600 
-2609 TLHEVSA
+2609 
-2616 PAGYTLAKDVTFT
+2616 
-2629 VSETGEIDQVEMTD
+2629 
-2643 DTTKVSISKTDIT
+2643 
-2656 GEKNV
+2656 
-2661 SGATLQII
+2661 
-2669 DKNGN
+2669 
-2674 VVHEWISGTDVNYM
+2674 
-2688 EAQLVAGETYTLH
+2688 QLVRSIFSMKYLH
-2701 ETNAPA
+2701 
-2707 GYVLAQDQQFTVNA
+2707 
-2721 DGTVTKVNMK
+2721 
-2731 DDTTKVSITKYDLTS
+2731 
-2746 GKELPGATLQ
+2746 
-2756 IIDKDGNVIEEW
+2756 
-2768 ISTSEAHLIE
+2768 
-2778 GILTAGETYTLRE
+2778 R
-2791 ISAPNGWTISEDVT
+2791 
-2805 FTVNAD
+2805 
-2811 GTITHVEMYDK
+2811 
-2822 PTSVSLRKVDP
+2822 
-2833 DGNDIKGAV
+2833 
-2842 MQLLDKDKNV
+2842 
-2852 IEEWTTDG
+2852 
-2860 TAHVLTAQLI
+2860 
-2870 AGETY
+2870 
-2875 TLHEKSAPA
+2875 
-2884 GYELAKDQTFTV
+2884 
-2896 PDDGEITVTMTD
+2896 
-2908 EKTPTTPPVATPTT
+2908 
-2922 PTSTATPKTTS
+2922 
-2933 TPKTGDAAPVMAI
+2933 MA
-2946 GTGLLASFIIMLLT
+2946 M
-2960 RRKKRKAGKAA
+2960 

>member
-163 TQNNLHYYEFSDKDE
+163 TQNNLHYYEFSNKDE

-197 SGGTGLTGL
+197 SGSTGLTGL

-214 IGIYMGDGKSDSWW
+214 IGIYMGNGKSDSWW
-228 QSGPVNGNGIISVEK
+228 QSGPVNGNGITSVEK

-268 APHFEPNFLRIQKL
+268 APHFDPTRLTIQKV
-282 DSETEKIEKIDENE
+282 DSETGQAAAQNE
-296 VKAVPQ
+296 A
-302 NKISSSLEG
+302 SASLEG
-311 AEFTMKYYPGTSATG
+311 AEFTMKYYSGTSATG

-331 WTLVTDSKGAARLDK
+331 WTLVTDKNGRAYLGK
-346 DHLKSG
+346 DWLKSG

-417 VRGDLS
+417 IRGDLS
-423 FNKVDGNQRSLAYIP
+423 FDKVSLNADEQKPLAYIP

-513 TKGALIC
+513 TKGALLC
-520 GHYKLQ
+520 GNYKLQ
-526 ELRCKNNAGYKLI
+526 ELRCKNNSGYKLI
-539 TRQFFISSG
+539 TRQFSISSSI
-548 VTDYSA
+548 TDYNA
-554 GTLIDTTNPGNIV
+554 GTLIDTANPGNIV

-599 TGMTAVSGDD
+599 TGMTAVSGED
-609 GSFTFED
+609 GSFTFEN

-636 NKSYPVTVQVN
+636 DQSYPVTVQVN
-647 KANEEVRLDED
+647 TANEVVQLGED
-658 IVNHPTTVEFSK
+658 IVNHPTTIEFFK
-670 VDENGN
+670 VDEDDN

-683 SIRELGNTVSAVDTW
+683 SIFELGSTSVVDSW
-698 TTDGSSHVVT
+698 TTDSSSHTVT

-715 KYGYWESSAP
+715 KYEYWESAAP

-736 TIQTDGSVTDLDG
+736 TIQADGSVTDLDG
-749 NPITLQMVDRA
+749 NPITLQMVDHA

-784 SDQNVVE
+784 SDKNVVE
-791 EWITD
+791 EWVTD
-796 GTTHTIT
+796 GTTHVIR
-803 GKLVYGKT
+803 GKLIYGKT

-819 PTGYYTAEDMEFT
+819 PTGYYTAEDMEFSL
-832 VGKDLVSIGM
+832 GKDTVSIGM
-842 VDDATWAGIIKTDDR
+842 VDDATWAGILKTDGR
-857 GHDVIGAVL
+857 GRDLVGAVL

-879 TTDGTRHEL
+879 TTDGTRHEMR
-888 KAVLNPDET
+888 AVLNPDET

-911 SEDLEFTV
+911 SEDLEFTA
-919 GQRVIMEDV
+919 GQRVIMEDI
-928 KQTGL
+928 KQTDL

-943 QTAGQELI
+943 QIAGQNII
-951 FLPGAKLQI
+951 FLPGAVLQI
-960 IDKNDNVLDE
+960 LDQDDNVLDE
-970 WTTENAQHQI
+970 WTTENAQHVI

-1007 SFTLNDKG
+1007 HFTLNDKG

-1031 MYDLATK
+1031 MKDLATK
-1038 IEIQKTDE
+1038 IEIQKVDE

-1053 AALQVIAADADG
+1053 AALQIIATDADG

-1107 DQQFTVGTD
+1107 DQQIIVGTD
-1116 GKVQNITMQDVAT
+1116 GKVQNVTMQDIAT
-1129 KVGINK
+1129 KVGIDK

-1150 LDAAGTEVEQ
+1150 LDAAGTEIDQ
-1160 WTTDGTTHRID
+1160 WTTDGTTHRMD
-1171 AVLTAGAA
+1171 AILTAGAE

-1189 GYCVAA
+1189 GYCIAA
-1195 DQTFTVNADGSLTSV
+1195 DQKITVNADGSLTSV
-1210 KLTDVSTKVQISKT
+1210 KLTNMSTKVQISKT
-1224 TITGDSELEG
+1224 TITGDTELEG
-1234 AKLEVRDLSGNA
+1234 AKLEVRDLSGNT
-1246 LDSWTSGKEAHMIT
+1246 LDSWTSGKETHMIT
-1260 AKLVAGQTYVL
+1260 AKLTAGQTYVL
-1271 HETAAPN
+1271 HETVAPN
-1278 GYVVSNDM
+1278 GYVVASDVP
-1286 EFTVN
+1286 FVVN
-1291 ADGTVTK
+1291 LDGTVTK
-1298 VIMKDDTTKVEISKK
+1298 VVMKDDTTKVEINKTTEDGTALK
-1313 AENGLPLSGAKMQL
+1313 GAVLQL

-1372 DQTITVGTDGKLQS
+1372 DQTIVVGTDGKLQS
-1386 FSMTDLTTKVSLTKY
+1386 FAMTDLTTKVSLTKY

-1611 EWTSDGKAHTLTAKL
+1611 EWTSDGKAHTDCKTNRRRNLHP
-1626 TAGETYTLREA
+1626 AG
-1637 ASPDGY
+1637 S
-1643 YKAKDITFTVNANGT
+1643 
-1658 ANEVALYN
+1658 
-1666 AKTRVSISKYDITG
+1666 SISG
-1680 EKEIPGAKLEVRDKN
+1680 RL
-1695 DNVLDSWTSTG
+1695 
-1706 KAHEIVGVL
+1706 
-1715 VAGQTYILHESVPA
+1715 
-1729 DGYVVANDVEFT
+1729 
-1741 VDLDGTVTVVAMYDD
+1741 
-1756 TTKVEINK
+1756 
-1764 VTEENKPL
+1764 
-1772 SGATLQI
+1772 LQ
-1779 IDKAGTVV
+1779 
-1787 DEWLTDGT
+1787 
-1795 AHVLTAQLISGQT
+1795 
-1808 YTLHEVSAPAGYV
+1808 
-1821 VSPDQ
+1821 
-1826 QFSVDTDGSVTSVSM
+1826 
-1841 TDIAT
+1841 
-1846 VVRVDKVD
+1846 
-1854 PDGKPLSG
+1854 
-1862 ATLQILDQD
+1862 
-1871 ENVLDEWITDG
+1871 
-1882 TTHTLTA
+1882 
-1889 KLTAGQTY
+1889 
-1897 TLREAAAPAG
+1897 
-1907 YYTAADQQF
+1907 
-1916 EVNLDGTPNAIT
+1916 
-1928 LYNIKTKVEITK
+1928 
-1940 YDITGTNPLPGA
+1940 
-1952 KLQVKDMDG
+1952 
-1961 NVMNE
+1961 
-1966 WTSTDKAHVIEGVL
+1966 
-1980 VSGQTY
+1980 
-1986 ILHEETAPDGY
+1986 
-1997 VLASDM
+1997 
-2003 QFTVNPDGTI
+2003 
-2013 TTISMKDDTT
+2013 
-2023 KVSITKKDITGENE
+2023 
-2037 IAGATLEVWDMQGN
+2037 
-2051 VIDSWVSDGTTHEI
+2051 
-2065 SGILAAGAKYILHE
+2065 
-2079 VSAPDGYVVA
+2079 
-2089 TDVEFIVDAN
+2089 
-2099 GKVTEVTMLDDT
+2099 
-2111 TKLHVTKKDITG
+2111 
-2123 EKELAGAALEVK
+2123 
-2135 DTDGNIIDAWVSDG
+2135 
-2149 TEHQIIGVLAVGK
+2149 
-2162 KYILHEVSAPNG
+2162 
-2174 YVVAEDV
+2174 
-2181 EFEVDV
+2181 
-2187 DGNITRIEMR
+2187 
-2197 DDTTKV
+2197 
-2203 AITKY
+2203 
-2208 EITGEKELP
+2208 
-2217 GASMQLLDS
+2217 S
-2226 KGNVVD
+2226 KG
-2232 AWISTDKAHEI
+2232 H
-2243 IGVLTAGET
+2243 
-2252 YTLHEVSAP
+2252 
-2261 NGYVVAA
+2261 
-2268 DASFTVNTDGSL
+2268 
-2280 NVVSMYDDTT
+2280 
-2290 KVSISKTDITTGS
+2290 
-2303 ALAGATLQIID
+2303 
-2314 QNDNVIEEWVST
+2314 
-2326 EEAHLIEAVLTA
+2326 
-2338 GETYTLRETSAPNGY
+2338 
-2353 VIAED
+2353 
-2358 VSFTV
+2358 
-2363 NSDGSVTNVEMQD
+2363 
-2376 DVTKVSISKTDITGD
+2376 
-2391 KELAG
+2391 
-2396 AALEVRDSNDNVI
+2396 
-2409 DAWISDGTPHQ
+2409 
-2420 INGVLIAGAT
+2420 
-2430 YTLHEV
+2430 
-2436 SAPNGYV
+2436 
-2443 VAEDVTFTVNEDGS
+2443 
-2457 VNMVSMVDAPT
+2457 
-2468 SVHISK
+2468 HI
-2474 KDITTGK
+2474 
-2481 ELPGAFLELYDKD
+2481 Y
-2494 NNLVDSWVSTNEAHI
+2494 
-2509 IEAVLIA
+2509 
-2516 GEKYTLI
+2516 
-2523 ETSAPNGYVIS
+2523 
-2534 EKVEFSVNL
+2534 
-2543 DNTITHVE
+2543 
-2551 MLDKTTKV
+2551 
-2559 QISKKAITG
+2559 
-2568 EDELPGAV
+2568 
-2576 MQVLDKD
+2576 
-2583 NNIIDQ
+2583 
-2589 WTSGSEPHMIE
+2589 
-2600 GILIAGQTY
+2600 GQC
-2609 TLHEVSA
+2609 
-2616 PAGYTLAKDVTFT
+2616 
-2629 VSETGEIDQVEMTD
+2629 
-2643 DTTKVSISKTDIT
+2643 
-2656 GEKNV
+2656 
-2661 SGATLQII
+2661 
-2669 DKNGN
+2669 
-2674 VVHEWISGTDVNYM
+2674 
-2688 EAQLVAGETYTLH
+2688 
-2701 ETNAPA
+2701 
-2707 GYVLAQDQQFTVNA
+2707 
-2721 DGTVTKVNMK
+2721 
-2731 DDTTKVSITKYDLTS
+2731 
-2746 GKELPGATLQ
+2746 
-2756 IIDKDGNVIEEW
+2756 
-2768 ISTSEAHLIE
+2768 
-2778 GILTAGETYTLRE
+2778 
-2791 ISAPNGWTISEDVT
+2791 
-2805 FTVNAD
+2805 
-2811 GTITHVEMYDK
+2811 
-2822 PTSVSLRKVDP
+2822 
-2833 DGNDIKGAV
+2833 
-2842 MQLLDKDKNV
+2842 
-2852 IEEWTTDG
+2852 
-2860 TAHVLTAQLI
+2860 
-2870 AGETY
+2870 
-2875 TLHEKSAPA
+2875 
-2884 GYELAKDQTFTV
+2884 
-2896 PDDGEITVTMTD
+2896 
-2908 EKTPTTPPVATPTT
+2908 
-2922 PTSTATPKTTS
+2922 
-2933 TPKTGDAAPVMAI
+2933 
-2946 GTGLLASFIIMLLT
+2946 
-2960 RRKKRKAGKAA
+2960 KRHSQ

>member
-111 QGFVWYIISHGLAYY
+111 QGFVWYIISHGLAYC

-163 TQNNLHYYEFSDKDE
+163 TQNNLHYYEFSNKDE

-197 SGGTGLTGL
+197 SGSTGLTGL

-214 IGIYMGDGKSDSWW
+214 IGIYMGNGKSDSWW
-228 QSGPVNGNGIISVEK
+228 QSGPVNGNGITSVEK

-268 APHFEPNFLRIQKL
+268 APHFDPTRLTIQKV
-282 DSETEKIEKIDENE
+282 DSETGQAAAQNE
-296 VKAVPQ
+296 A
-302 NKISSSLEG
+302 SASLEG
-311 AEFTMKYYPGTSATG
+311 AEFTMKYYSGTSATG

-331 WTLVTDSKGAARLDK
+331 WTLVTDKNGRAYLGK
-346 DHLKSG
+346 DWLKSG

-513 TKGALIC
+513 TKGALLC
-520 GHYKLQ
+520 GNYKLQ
-526 ELRCKNNAGYKLI
+526 ELRCTNNAGYKLI

-636 NKSYPVTVQVN
+636 DQSYPVTVQVN
-647 KANEEVRLDED
+647 TANEVVQLGED
-658 IVNHPTTVEFSK
+658 IVNHPTTIEFFK
-670 VDENGN
+670 VDEDGN

-683 SIRELGNTVSAVDTW
+683 SIFELGSTSVVDSW
-698 TTDGSSHVVT
+698 TTDSSSHTVT

-715 KYGYWESSAP
+715 KYEYWESAAP

-736 TIQTDGSVTDLDG
+736 TIQADGSVTDLDG
-749 NPITLQMVDRA
+749 NPITLQMVDHA

-784 SDQNVVE
+784 SDKNVVE
-791 EWITD
+791 EWVTD
-796 GTTHTIT
+796 GTTHVIR
-803 GKLVYGKT
+803 GKLIYGKT

-819 PTGYYTAEDMEFT
+819 PTGYYTAEDMEFSL
-832 VGKDLVSIGM
+832 GKDTVSIGM
-842 VDDATWAGIIKTDDR
+842 VDDATWAGILKTDGR
-857 GHDVIGAVL
+857 GRDLVGAVL

-879 TTDGTRHEL
+879 TTDGTRHEMR
-888 KAVLNPDET
+888 AVLNPDET

-911 SEDLEFTV
+911 SEDLEFTA
-919 GQRVIMEDV
+919 GQRVIMEDI
-928 KQTGL
+928 KQTDL

-943 QTAGQELI
+943 QIAGQNII
-951 FLPGAKLQI
+951 FLPGAVLQI
-960 IDKNDNVLDE
+960 LDQDDNVLDE
-970 WTTENAQHQI
+970 WTTENAQHVI

-1007 SFTLNDKG
+1007 HFTLNDKG

-1031 MYDLATK
+1031 MKDLATK
-1038 IEIQKTDE
+1038 IEIQKVDE

-1053 AALQVIAADADG
+1053 AALQIIATDADG

-1107 DQQFTVGTD
+1107 DQQIIVGTD
-1116 GKVQNITMQDVAT
+1116 GKVQNVTMQDIAT
-1129 KVGINK
+1129 KVGIDK

-1150 LDAAGTEVEQ
+1150 LDAAGTEIDQ
-1160 WTTDGTTHRID
+1160 WTTDGTTHRMD
-1171 AVLTAGAA
+1171 AILTAGAE

-1189 GYCVAA
+1189 GYCIAA
-1195 DQTFTVNADGSLTSV
+1195 DQKITVNADGSLTSV
-1210 KLTDVSTKVQISKT
+1210 KLTNMSTKVQISKT
-1224 TITGDSELEG
+1224 TITGDTELEG
-1234 AKLEVRDLSGNA
+1234 AKLEVRDLSGNT
-1246 LDSWTSGKEAHMIT
+1246 LDSWTSGKETHMIT
-1260 AKLVAGQTYVL
+1260 AKLTAGQTYVL

-1278 GYVVSNDM
+1278 GYVVASDVP
-1286 EFTVN
+1286 FVVN
-1291 ADGTVTK
+1291 LDGTVTK
-1298 VIMKDDTTKVEISKK
+1298 VVMKDDTTKVEINKTTEDGTALK
-1313 AENGLPLSGAKMQL
+1313 GAVLQL

-1372 DQTITVGTDGKLQS
+1372 DQTIVVGTDGKLQS

-1415 LYAAERDANG
+1415 LYTAERDANG

-2280 NVVSMYDDTT
+2280 NVISMYDDTT
-2290 KVSISKTDITTGS
+2290 KVSISKTDIT
-2303 ALAGATLQIID
+2303 
-2314 QNDNVIEEWVST
+2314 
-2326 EEAHLIEAVLTA
+2326 
-2338 GETYTLRETSAPNGY
+2338 GE
-2353 VIAED
+2353 
-2358 VSFTV
+2358 
-2363 NSDGSVTNVEMQD
+2363 
-2376 DVTKVSISKTDITGD
+2376 

-2396 AALEVRDSNDNVI
+2396 AALEVRDANDNVI
-2409 DAWISDGTPHQ
+2409 DAWVSDGTAHQ
-2420 INGVLIAGAT
+2420 INGVLVAGAT

-2443 VAEDVTFTVNEDGS
+2443 VAEDVTFTINQDGS

-2609 TLHEVSA
+2609 VLHEVSA

-2629 VSETGEIDQVEMTD
+2629 VSETGEIDYVQMID

-2656 GEKNV
+2656 GEKNI

-2674 VVHEWISGTDVNYM
+2674 VIHEWISGTDVNYM

-2842 MQLLDKDKNV
+2842 MQLLDKDGNV
-2852 IEEWTTDG
+2852 VEEWTTDG
-2860 TAHVLTAQLI
+2860 NAHVLTAQLI

-2933 TPKTGDAAPVMAI
+2933 TPKTGDATPVMAI
-2946 GTGLLASFIIMLLT
+2946 GTGLLASFLIMLLT

>member
-253 ETNTYVVIPWAEQKE
+253 KKNTYVVIPWTEQKE
-268 APHFEPNFLRIQKL
+268 APNFDPTRLRIQKV
-282 DSETEKIEKIDENE
+282 DSETGQ
-296 VKAVPQ
+296 AVPQ
-302 NKISSSLEG
+302 GNASLAG
-311 AEFTMKYYPGTSATG
+311 AEFTMKYYSGTSATG
-326 NPTRT
+326 NPART
-331 WTLVTDSKGAARLDK
+331 WTLVTDSDGYAYLGTKY
-346 DHLKSG
+346 LKSG
-352 TLFTDN
+352 SSPLFTN
-358 DGDAYLPLGTVVI
+358 KSGSPILPLGTVVI

-513 TKGALIC
+513 TKGALLC
-520 GHYKLQ
+520 GNYKLQ
-526 ELRCKNNAGYKLI
+526 ELRCTNNAGYKLI

-577 LAGAVLGLFTPDTTE
+577 LAGAVLGLFAPDTTE

-609 GSFTFED
+609 GSFTFEG

-1129 KVGINK
+1129 KVGIDK

-1503 GTPLKGAVLQLLDKD
+1503 GTPLKGAVLQLLDQD

-1548 VSAPAG
+1548 ASAPAG

-1559 DQSFVVP
+1559 DQSFIVP

-1579 ATRVNVEKLD
+1579 ATRVDIEKLD
-1589 ADSKPLSGA
+1589 ADRKPLSGA
-1598 KLQLLDKNGDLID
+1598 KLQLLDKNGDLVD

-1643 YKAKDITFTVNANGT
+1643 YKAKDITFTVNADGT
-1658 ANEVALYN
+1658 ANEVVLYN

-1961 NVMNE
+1961 NVMDE

-2051 VIDSWVSDGTTHEI
+2051 VIDSWVSNGTAHEI

-2187 DGNITRIEMR
+2187 DGNITRIEMH

-2474 KDITTGK
+2474 KDITTGE

-2534 EKVEFSVNL
+2534 EKVEFTVNL

-2589 WTSGSEPHMIE
+2589 WTSGNEPHMIE

-2609 TLHEVSA
+2609 VLHEVSA
-2616 PAGYTLAKDVTFT
+2616 PAGYTLAKDVEFT
-2629 VSETGEIDQVEMTD
+2629 VSETGEIDYVQMTD

-2842 MQLLDKDKNV
+2842 MQLLDKDGNV
-2852 IEEWTTDG
+2852 VEEWTTDG
-2860 TAHVLTAQLI
+2860 NAHVLTAQLI

-2933 TPKTGDAAPVMAI
+2933 TPKTGDATPVMAI
-2946 GTGLLASFIIMLLT
+2946 GTGLLASFLIMLLT

>member
-228 QSGPVNGNGIISVEK
+228 QSGPVNGNGITSVEK

-268 APHFEPNFLRIQKL
+268 APNFDPTRLRIQKV
-282 DSETEKIEKIDENE
+282 DSETGQ
-296 VKAVPQ
+296 AVPQ
-302 NKISSSLEG
+302 GNASLAG
-311 AEFTMKYYPGTSATG
+311 AEFTMKYYSGTSATG
-326 NPTRT
+326 NPART
-331 WTLVTDSKGAARLDK
+331 WTLVTDSDGYAYLGTKY
-346 DHLKSG
+346 LKSG
-352 TLFTDN
+352 SSPLFTN
-358 DGDAYLPLGTVVI
+358 KSGSPILPLGTVVI
-371 KESKAPTGYKLSGL
+371 RETKAPTGYKLSTQ

-391 VEKNGKAVIQE
+391 VEKDGKAVIQE
-402 AGTEVKYVANFKEDI
+402 GTSNVFQQEYTGTYQEEV

-636 NKSYPVTVQVN
+636 DKSYPVTVKVN
-647 KANEEVRLDED
+647 KANEEVQLGED

-683 SIRELGNTVSAVDTW
+683 SIMELGSTSAVDSW
-698 TTDGSSHVVT
+698 TTDSSSHIVT

-715 KYGYWESSAP
+715 KYEYWESAAP

-736 TIQTDGSVTDLDG
+736 TIQADGSVTDLDG
-749 NPITLQMVDRA
+749 NPITLQMVDHA
-760 TQVEISKYNDNE
+760 TQVEISKYNDSE

-784 SDQNVVE
+784 SDKNVVE

-796 GTTHTIT
+796 GTTHVIH
-803 GKLVYGKT
+803 GKLIYGKT

-832 VGKDLVSIGM
+832 VGKDTVSIGM

-888 KAVLNPDET
+888 RAVLNPDET

-919 GQRVIMEDV
+919 GQRVIIEDV

-960 IDKNDNVLDE
+960 IDKNGNVLDE

-980 SKVLTPGETY
+980 NKVLTPGETY

-1007 SFTLNDKG
+1007 HFTLNDKG

-1116 GKVQNITMQDVAT
+1116 GKVQNITMQDIAT
-1129 KVGINK
+1129 KVGIDK
-1135 VDEDGKPLSGAVLQL
+1135 VDENGKPLSGAVLQL
-1150 LDAAGTEVEQ
+1150 LDAAGTEIDQ
-1160 WTTDGTTHRID
+1160 WTTDGTTHRMD
-1171 AVLTAGAA
+1171 AILTAGAE

-1195 DQTFTVNADGSLTSV
+1195 DQKFTVNADGSLTSV

-1260 AKLVAGQTYVL
+1260 AKLTAGQTYVL

-1278 GYVVSNDM
+1278 GYVVSNDI

-1372 DQTITVGTDGKLQS
+1372 DQTIVVGTDGKLQS
-1386 FSMTDLTTKVSLTKY
+1386 FTMTDLTTKVSLTKY
-1401 EITGEKEL
+1401 E
-1409 AGASLE
+1409 
-1415 LYAAERDANG
+1415 
-1425 NYTRKGDA
+1425 
-1433 IEKWTS
+1433 
-1439 TDKAHEIIGKLT
+1439 
-1451 AGASYILHETAAPNG
+1451 
-1466 YVVASDVPFVVN
+1466 
-1478 PDGTVTK
+1478 
-1485 VAMKDDT
+1485 
-1492 TKVEINKTTED
+1492 
-1503 GTPLKGAVLQLLDKD
+1503 
-1518 GKEVEQWTTDG
+1518 
-1529 TAHVLTAKLTAGAT
+1529 
-1543 YVLHE
+1543 
-1548 VSAPAG
+1548 
-1554 YCKAA
+1554 
-1559 DQSFVVP
+1559 
-1566 ADGSKKILTMTDL
+1566 
-1579 ATRVNVEKLD
+1579 
-1589 ADSKPLSGA
+1589 
-1598 KLQLLDKNGDLID
+1598 
-1611 EWTSDGKAHTLTAKL
+1611 
-1626 TAGETYTLREA
+1626 
-1637 ASPDGY
+1637 
-1643 YKAKDITFTVNANGT
+1643 
-1658 ANEVALYN
+1658 
-1666 AKTRVSISKYDITG
+1666 ITG

-1715 VAGQTYILHESVPA
+1715 VAGQTYVLHESVPA

-1741 VDLDGTVTVVAMYDD
+1741 VNPDGTVTVVAMYDD

-1764 VTEENKPL
+1764 VTEDDKPL
-1772 SGATLQI
+1772 SGAKMQI

-1826 QFSVDTDGSVTSVSM
+1826 QFTVNTDGSVTSVSM

-1854 PDGKPLSG
+1854 PDGKSLSG
-1862 ATLQILDQD
+1862 ATLQILDKD

-1907 YYTAADQQF
+1907 YYTAADSTF
-1916 EVNLDGTPNAIT
+1916 TVNLDGTPNAIT

-1952 KLQVKDMDG
+1952 RLQVKDLDG
-1961 NVMNE
+1961 NVMDE

-2013 TTISMKDDTT
+2013 TTVDMKDDTT

-2051 VIDSWVSDGTTHEI
+2051 VIDSWVSDGTAHEI
-2065 SGILAAGAKYILHE
+2065 SGILTAGAKYILHE

-2089 TDVEFIVDAN
+2089 TDVEFTVDAN
-2099 GKVTEVTMLDDT
+2099 GNVTEVTMLDDT

-2181 EFEVDV
+2181 EFEVNA
-2187 DGNITRIEMR
+2187 DGSITRVEMR

-2268 DASFTVNTDGSL
+2268 DASFTVNTDGSI

-2290 KVSISKTDITTGS
+2290 KVSISKTDITTGA

-2363 NSDGSVTNVEMQD
+2363 NPDGSVTHVEMQD

-2409 DAWISDGTPHQ
+2409 DAWVSDGTAHQ
-2420 INGVLIAGAT
+2420 INGVLVAGAT

-2474 KDITTGK
+2474 KDITTGE

-2534 EKVEFSVNL
+2534 EKVEFTVNL

-2589 WTSGSEPHMIE
+2589 WTSGNEPHMIE
-2600 GILIAGQTY
+2600 GVLIAGQTY
-2609 TLHEVSA
+2609 VLHEVSA
-2616 PAGYTLAKDVTFT
+2616 PAGYTLAKDVEFT
-2629 VSETGEIDQVEMTD
+2629 VSETGEIDYVQMID
-2643 DTTKVSISKTDIT
+2643 DITKVSISKTDIT

-2674 VVHEWISGTDVNYM
+2674 VIHEWISGTDVNYM
-2688 EAQLVAGETYTLH
+2688 EAQLTAGETYTLH

-2746 GKELPGATLQ
+2746 SKELPGATLQ

-2768 ISTSEAHLIE
+2768 VSTSEAHLIE

-2822 PTSVSLRKVDP
+2822 PTSVSLRKVDT
-2833 DGNDIKGAV
+2833 DGKDIKGAV

-2870 AGETY
+2870 VGETY

-2960 RRKKRKAGKAA
+2960 RRKKRKVGKAA

>member
-111 QGFVWYIISHGLAYY
+111 QGFVWYIISHGLAYC

-163 TQNNLHYYEFSDKDE
+163 TQNNLHYYEFSNKDE

-197 SGGTGLTGL
+197 SGSTGLTGL

-214 IGIYMGDGKSDSWW
+214 IGIYMGNGKSDSWW
-228 QSGPVNGNGIISVEK
+228 QSGPVNGNGITSVEK

-268 APHFEPNFLRIQKL
+268 APHFDPTRLTIQKV
-282 DSETEKIEKIDENE
+282 DSETGQAAAQNE
-296 VKAVPQ
+296 A
-302 NKISSSLEG
+302 SASLEG
-311 AEFTMKYYPGTSATG
+311 AEFTMKYYSGTSATG

-331 WTLVTDSKGAARLDK
+331 WTLVTDKNGRAYLGK
-346 DHLKSG
+346 DLLKSG

-513 TKGALIC
+513 TKGALLC
-520 GHYKLQ
+520 GNYKLQ
-526 ELRCKNNAGYKLI
+526 ELRCTNNAGYKLI

-636 NKSYPVTVQVN
+636 DQSYPVTVQVN
-647 KANEEVRLDED
+647 TANEVVQLGED
-658 IVNHPTTVEFSK
+658 IVNHPTTIEFFK
-670 VDENGN
+670 VDEDGN

-683 SIRELGNTVSAVDTW
+683 SIFELGSTSVVDSW
-698 TTDGSSHVVT
+698 TTDSSSHTVT

-715 KYGYWESSAP
+715 KYEYWESAAP

-736 TIQTDGSVTDLDG
+736 TIQADGSVTDLDG
-749 NPITLQMVDRA
+749 NPITLQMVDHA

-784 SDQNVVE
+784 SDKNVVE
-791 EWITD
+791 EWVTD
-796 GTTHTIT
+796 GTTHVIR
-803 GKLVYGKT
+803 GKLIYGKT

-819 PTGYYTAEDMEFT
+819 PTGYYTAEDMEFSL
-832 VGKDLVSIGM
+832 GKDTVSIGM
-842 VDDATWAGIIKTDDR
+842 VDDATWAGILKTDGR
-857 GHDVIGAVL
+857 GRDLVGAVL

-879 TTDGTRHEL
+879 TTDGTRHEMR
-888 KAVLNPDET
+888 AVLNPDET

-911 SEDLEFTV
+911 SEDLEFTA
-919 GQRVIMEDV
+919 GQRVIMEDI
-928 KQTGL
+928 KQTDL

-943 QTAGQELI
+943 QIAGQNII
-951 FLPGAKLQI
+951 FLPGAVLQI
-960 IDKNDNVLDE
+960 LDQDDNVLDE
-970 WTTENAQHQI
+970 WTTENAQHVI

-1007 SFTLNDKG
+1007 HFTLNDKG

-1031 MYDLATK
+1031 MKDLATK
-1038 IEIQKTDE
+1038 IEIQKVDE

-1053 AALQVIAADADG
+1053 AALQIIATDADG

-1107 DQQFTVGTD
+1107 DQQIIVGTD
-1116 GKVQNITMQDVAT
+1116 GKVQNVTMQDIAT
-1129 KVGINK
+1129 KVGIDK

-1150 LDAAGTEVEQ
+1150 LDAAGTEIDQ
-1160 WTTDGTTHRID
+1160 WTTDGTTHRMD
-1171 AVLTAGAA
+1171 AILTAGAE

-1189 GYCVAA
+1189 GYCIAA
-1195 DQTFTVNADGSLTSV
+1195 DQKITVNADGSLTSV
-1210 KLTDVSTKVQISKT
+1210 KLTNMSTKVQISKT
-1224 TITGDSELEG
+1224 TITGDTELEG
-1234 AKLEVRDLSGNA
+1234 AKLEVRDLSGNT
-1246 LDSWTSGKEAHMIT
+1246 LDSWTSGKETHMIT
-1260 AKLVAGQTYVL
+1260 AKLTAGQTYVL

-1278 GYVVSNDM
+1278 GYVVASDVP
-1286 EFTVN
+1286 FVVN
-1291 ADGTVTK
+1291 LDGTVTK
-1298 VIMKDDTTKVEISKK
+1298 VVMKDDTTKVEINKTTEDGTALK
-1313 AENGLPLSGAKMQL
+1313 GAVLQL

-1372 DQTITVGTDGKLQS
+1372 DQTIVVGTDGKLQS

-1415 LYAAERDANG
+1415 LYTAERDANG

-2280 NVVSMYDDTT
+2280 NVISMYDDTT
-2290 KVSISKTDITTGS
+2290 KVSISKTDIT
-2303 ALAGATLQIID
+2303 
-2314 QNDNVIEEWVST
+2314 
-2326 EEAHLIEAVLTA
+2326 
-2338 GETYTLRETSAPNGY
+2338 GE
-2353 VIAED
+2353 
-2358 VSFTV
+2358 
-2363 NSDGSVTNVEMQD
+2363 
-2376 DVTKVSISKTDITGD
+2376 

-2396 AALEVRDSNDNVI
+2396 AALEVRDANDNVI
-2409 DAWISDGTPHQ
+2409 DAWVSDGTAHQ
-2420 INGVLIAGAT
+2420 INGVLVAGAT

-2443 VAEDVTFTVNEDGS
+2443 VAEDVTFTINQDGS

-2609 TLHEVSA
+2609 VLHEVSA

-2629 VSETGEIDQVEMTD
+2629 VSETGEIDYVQMID

-2656 GEKNV
+2656 GEKNI

-2674 VVHEWISGTDVNYM
+2674 VIHEWISGTDVNYM

-2842 MQLLDKDKNV
+2842 MQLLDKDGNV
-2852 IEEWTTDG
+2852 VEEWTTDG
-2860 TAHVLTAQLI
+2860 NAHVLTAQLI

-2933 TPKTGDAAPVMAI
+2933 TPKTGDATPVMAI
-2946 GTGLLASFIIMLLT
+2946 GTGLLASFLIMLLT

>member
-1 MKFLSKLKGSLKRG
+1 MEILQRLKSSVKRS
-15 FTVLCAT
+15 FTVLCAV
-22 VMVLTSGILTGTEF
+22 VMTLTSGILTGTELT
-36 QASAA
+36 ASAA
-41 KLNGSVYLSDALYR
+41 KLNGSAYLSDVLYQN
-55 LSGNKYK
+55 SGNKYK
-62 ETKEQWQAFLTE
+62 ETKEQWQAFLNE
-74 YSTGGQENYYLG
+74 YSTGSQKNYYLG

-98 KGNQWQGYSGMNC
+98 QGNQWQGYSGMNC

-135 PYVPNLAKFNQMG
+135 PYVPNLARFNQKG
-148 YSYKCWDG
+148 YSYKCWNG

-163 TQNNLHYYEFSDKDE
+163 TQNNLHYYEFSTKDK

-183 VLQKGDIIWCVNKA
+183 VLQKGDIIWCVNAA
-197 SGGTGLTGL
+197 SGKEGIAGLSQA
-206 GNRDKNHH
+206 DPNHH
-214 IGIYMGDGKSDSWW
+214 VGIYMGDGESDSWW
-228 QSGPVNGNGIISVEK
+228 QSGPIDDQKNATSEINNINQII
-243 NSINPIYGKA
+243 GKA
-253 ETNTYVVIPWAEQKE
+253 ATNTYVVIPWAEQKE
-268 APHFEPNFLRIQKL
+268 APHFDPTRLTIQKV
-282 DSETEKIEKIDENE
+282 DSETGQ
-296 VKAVPQ
+296 AVPQ
-302 NKISSSLEG
+302 NKVSSSLEG
-311 AEFTMKYYPGTSATG
+311 AEFTMKYYSGTSASG
-326 NPTRT
+326 SPART
-331 WTLVTDSKGAARLDK
+331 WTLVTDKNGRAYLGK
-346 DHLKSG
+346 DWLKSG
-352 TLFTDN
+352 TLFTDKN
-358 DGDAYLPLGTVVI
+358 GNAYLPLGTVVI

-599 TGMTAVSGDD
+599 TGMTAVSGED
-609 GSFTFED
+609 GSFTFEN

-622 VVHEITPPDGYLLS
+622 VVHEITPPDGYILS
-636 NKSYPVTVQVN
+636 DQSYPVTVKVN
-647 KANEEVRLDED
+647 KANEEVQLGED

-683 SIRELGNTVSAVDTW
+683 SIMELGSTSAVDSW
-698 TTDGSSHVVT
+698 TTDSSSHIVT

-715 KYGYWESSAP
+715 KYEYWESAAP
-725 DGYIKADPIYF
+725 DGYIKAEPIYF
-736 TIQTDGSVTDLDG
+736 TIQADGSVTDLDG
-749 NPITLQMVDRA
+749 NPITLQMVDHA
-760 TQVEISKYNDNE
+760 TQVEISKYNDSE

-784 SDQNVVE
+784 NDKNVVE

-796 GTTHTIT
+796 GTTHVIH
-803 GKLVYGKT
+803 GKLIYGKT

-832 VGKDLVSIGM
+832 VGKDTVSIGM
-842 VDDATWAGIIKTDDR
+842 VDDATWAGILKTDDR

-879 TTDGTRHEL
+879 TTDGTRHEMR
-888 KAVLNPDET
+888 AVLNPDET

-960 IDKNDNVLDE
+960 IDKNGNVLDE

-980 SKVLTPGETY
+980 NKVLTPGETY

-1007 SFTLNDKG
+1007 HFTLNDKG

-1116 GKVQNITMQDVAT
+1116 GKVQNITMQDIAT
-1129 KVGINK
+1129 KVGIDK

-1171 AVLTAGAA
+1171 AVLTAGAE

-1195 DQTFTVNADGSLTSV
+1195 DQKFTVNADGSLTSV

-1224 TITGDSELEG
+1224 TITGDTELEG
-1234 AKLEVRDLSGNA
+1234 AKLEVRDLSGNV

-1260 AKLVAGQTYVL
+1260 AKLTAGQTYVL

-1278 GYVVSNDM
+1278 GYVVSNDI

-1372 DQTITVGTDGKLQS
+1372 DQTIVVGTDGKLQS
-1386 FSMTDLTTKVSLTKY
+1386 FTMTDLTTKVSLTKY

-1466 YVVASDVPFVVN
+1466 YVVSNDVPFVVN

-1485 VAMKDDT
+1485 VSMKDDT
-1492 TKVEINKTTED
+1492 TKVEINKATED

-1579 ATRVNVEKLD
+1579 ATRVTVEKLD

-1598 KLQLLDKNGDLID
+1598 KLQLLDKNGDLVD

-1643 YKAKDITFTVNANGT
+1643 YKAKDITFTVNADGT

-1715 VAGQTYILHESVPA
+1715 VAGQTYVLHESVPA

-1741 VDLDGTVTVVAMYDD
+1741 VNPDGTVTVVAMYDD

-1772 SGATLQI
+1772 SGAKMQI

-1826 QFSVDTDGSVTSVSM
+1826 QFTVNTDGSVTSVSM

-1862 ATLQILDQD
+1862 ATLQILDKD

-1907 YYTAADQQF
+1907 YYTAADSTF
-1916 EVNLDGTPNAIT
+1916 TVNLDGTPNAIT

-1952 KLQVKDMDG
+1952 RLQVKDLDG
-1961 NVMNE
+1961 NVMDE
-1966 WTSTDKAHVIEGVL
+1966 WTSTDKAHLIEGVL

-2013 TTISMKDDTT
+2013 TTVAMKDDTT

-2037 IAGATLEVWDMQGN
+2037 ITGAT
-2051 VIDSWVSDGTTHEI
+2051 
-2065 SGILAAGAKYILHE
+2065 
-2079 VSAPDGYVVA
+2079 
-2089 TDVEFIVDAN
+2089 
-2099 GKVTEVTMLDDT
+2099 
-2111 TKLHVTKKDITG
+2111 
-2123 EKELAGAALEVK
+2123 LEVK

-2162 KYILHEVSAPNG
+2162 KYILHEVSAPDG

-2181 EFEVDV
+2181 EFEVNA
-2187 DGNITRIEMR
+2187 DGSITRVEMR

-2268 DASFTVNTDGSL
+2268 DASFTVNTDGSI

-2290 KVSISKTDITTGS
+2290 KVSISKTDITTGA

-2363 NSDGSVTNVEMQD
+2363 NPDGSVTHVEMQD

-2409 DAWISDGTPHQ
+2409 DAWVSDGTAHQ
-2420 INGVLIAGAT
+2420 INGVLVAGAT

-2436 SAPNGYV
+2436 SAPDGYV

-2474 KDITTGK
+2474 KDITTGE
-2481 ELPGAFLELYDKD
+2481 ELPGATLELYDKD
-2494 NNLVDSWVSTNEAHI
+2494 HNLVDSWVSTNEAHI

-2534 EKVEFSVNL
+2534 EKVEFTVNL

-2600 GILIAGQTY
+2600 GVLIAGQTY
-2609 TLHEVSA
+2609 VLHEVSA
-2616 PAGYTLAKDVTFT
+2616 PAGYTLAKDVEFT
-2629 VSETGEIDQVEMTD
+2629 VSETGEIDYVQMID

-2674 VVHEWISGTDVNYM
+2674 VIHEWISGTDVNYM
-2688 EAQLVAGETYTLH
+2688 EAQLTAGETYTLH

-2707 GYVLAQDQQFTVNA
+2707 GYVLAQDQQFTVNP
-2721 DGTVTKVNMK
+2721 DGTITNVNMK

-2842 MQLLDKDKNV
+2842 MQLLDKDGNV
-2852 IEEWTTDG
+2852 VEEWTTDG
-2860 TAHVLTAQLI
+2860 NAHVLTAQLI

-2922 PTSTATPKTTS
+2922 PTPTSTAS
-2933 TPKTGDAAPVMAI
+2933 PKTGDATPVMAI
-2946 GTGLLASFIIMLLT
+2946 GTGLLASFFIMLLT
-2960 RRKKRKAGKAA
+2960 RRKKRRNRKAA

>member
-268 APHFEPNFLRIQKL
+268 APHFDPTFLRIQKL

-417 VRGDLS
+417 VRGDLN

-636 NKSYPVTVQVN
+636 DKSYPVTVKVN
-647 KANEEVRLDED
+647 KANEEVQLGED
-658 IVNHPTTVEFSK
+658 IVNHPTTIEFFK
-670 VDENGN
+670 VDEDGN

-683 SIRELGNTVSAVDTW
+683 SIFELGSTSVVDSW
-698 TTDGSSHVVT
+698 TTDSSSHIVT

-715 KYGYWESSAP
+715 KYEYWESAAP

-736 TIQTDGSVTDLDG
+736 TIQADGSVTDLDG
-749 NPITLQMVDRA
+749 NPITLQMVDHA

-784 SDQNVVE
+784 SDKNVVE

-796 GTTHTIT
+796 GTTHVIH
-803 GKLVYGKT
+803 GKLIYGKT

-832 VGKDLVSIGM
+832 VGKDTVSIGM
-842 VDDATWAGIIKTDDR
+842 VDDATWAGILKTDDR

-879 TTDGTRHEL
+879 TTDGTRHEMR
-888 KAVLNPDET
+888 AVLNPDET

-960 IDKNDNVLDE
+960 IDKNGNVLDE

-980 SKVLTPGETY
+980 NKVLTPGETY

-1007 SFTLNDKG
+1007 HFTLNDKG

-1129 KVGINK
+1129 KVGIDK

-1171 AVLTAGAA
+1171 AVLTAGAE

-1195 DQTFTVNADGSLTSV
+1195 DQKFTVNADGSLTSV

-1224 TITGDSELEG
+1224 TITGDTELEG

-1260 AKLVAGQTYVL
+1260 AKLTAGQTYVL

-1278 GYVVSNDM
+1278 GYVVSNDI

-1362 SAPAGYCVAA
+1362 SAPAGYC
-1372 DQTITVGTDGKLQS
+1372 
-1386 FSMTDLTTKVSLTKY
+1386 
-1401 EITGEKEL
+1401 
-1409 AGASLE
+1409 
-1415 LYAAERDANG
+1415 
-1425 NYTRKGDA
+1425 
-1433 IEKWTS
+1433 
-1439 TDKAHEIIGKLT
+1439 
-1451 AGASYILHETAAPNG
+1451 
-1466 YVVASDVPFVVN
+1466 
-1478 PDGTVTK
+1478 
-1485 VAMKDDT
+1485 
-1492 TKVEINKTTED
+1492 
-1503 GTPLKGAVLQLLDKD
+1503 
-1518 GKEVEQWTTDG
+1518 
-1529 TAHVLTAKLTAGAT
+1529 
-1543 YVLHE
+1543 
-1548 VSAPAG
+1548 
-1554 YCKAA
+1554 KAA

-1579 ATRVNVEKLD
+1579 ATRVTVEKLD

-1598 KLQLLDKNGDLID
+1598 KLQLLDKNGDLVD

-1643 YKAKDITFTVNANGT
+1643 YKAKDITFTVNADGT

-1715 VAGQTYILHESVPA
+1715 VAGQTYVLHESVPA

-1741 VDLDGTVTVVAMYDD
+1741 VNPDGTVTVVAMYDD

-1764 VTEENKPL
+1764 VTEDDKPL
-1772 SGATLQI
+1772 SGAKMQI

-1826 QFSVDTDGSVTSVSM
+1826 QFTVNTDGSVTSVSM

-1862 ATLQILDQD
+1862 ATLQILDKD

-1907 YYTAADQQF
+1907 YYTAADSTF
-1916 EVNLDGTPNAIT
+1916 TVNLDGTPNAIT

-1952 KLQVKDMDG
+1952 KLQVKDLDG
-1961 NVMNE
+1961 NVMDE
-1966 WTSTDKAHVIEGVL
+1966 WTSTDKAHLIEGVL

-2013 TTISMKDDTT
+2013 TTVAMKDDTT

-2037 IAGATLEVWDMQGN
+2037 ITGATLEVWDMQGN
-2051 VIDSWVSDGTTHEI
+2051 VIDSWVSDGTAHEI
-2065 SGILAAGAKYILHE
+2065 SGILTAGAKYILHE

-2089 TDVEFIVDAN
+2089 TDVEFTVDAN
-2099 GKVTEVTMLDDT
+2099 GNVTEVTMLDDT

-2181 EFEVDV
+2181 EFEVNA
-2187 DGNITRIEMR
+2187 DGSITRVEMR

-2268 DASFTVNTDGSL
+2268 DASFTVNTDGSI

-2290 KVSISKTDITTGS
+2290 KVSISKTDITTGA

-2338 GETYTLRETSAPNGY
+2338 GETYTLRETSAPAGY

-2363 NSDGSVTNVEMQD
+2363 NPDGSVTHVEMQD
-2376 DVTKVSISKTDITGD
+2376 DTTKVSISKTDITGE

-2396 AALEVRDSNDNVI
+2396 AALEVRDANDNVI
-2409 DAWISDGTPHQ
+2409 DAWVSDGTAHQ
-2420 INGVLIAGAT
+2420 INGVLVAGQT

-2474 KDITTGK
+2474 KDITTGE

-2534 EKVEFSVNL
+2534 EKVEFTVNL

-2600 GILIAGQTY
+2600 GVLIAGQTY
-2609 TLHEVSA
+2609 VLHEVSA
-2616 PAGYTLAKDVTFT
+2616 PAGYTLAKDVEFT
-2629 VSETGEIDQVEMTD
+2629 VSETGEIDYVQMID

-2674 VVHEWISGTDVNYM
+2674 VIHEWISGTDVNYM
-2688 EAQLVAGETYTLH
+2688 EAQLTAGETYTLH

-2768 ISTSEAHLIE
+2768 VSTSEAHLIE

-2822 PTSVSLRKVDP
+2822 PTSVSLRKVDT

-2933 TPKTGDAAPVMAI
+2933 TPKTGDATPVMAI
-2946 GTGLLASFIIMLLT
+2946 GTGLLASFFIMLLT
-2960 RRKKRKAGKAA
+2960 RRKKRRNRKAA

>member
-111 QGFVWYIISHGLAYY
+111 QGFVWYIISHGLAYC

-163 TQNNLHYYEFSDKDE
+163 TQNNLHYYEFSNKDE

-197 SGGTGLTGL
+197 SGSTGLTGL

-214 IGIYMGDGKSDSWW
+214 IGIYMGNGKSDSWW
-228 QSGPVNGNGIISVEK
+228 QSGPVNGNGITSVEK

-268 APHFEPNFLRIQKL
+268 APHFDPTRLTIQKV
-282 DSETEKIEKIDENE
+282 DSETGQAAAQNE
-296 VKAVPQ
+296 A
-302 NKISSSLEG
+302 SASLEG
-311 AEFTMKYYPGTSATG
+311 AEFTMKYYSGTSATG

-331 WTLVTDSKGAARLDK
+331 WTLVTDKNGKAYLGK
-346 DHLKSG
+346 DWLKSG

-513 TKGALIC
+513 TKGALLC
-520 GHYKLQ
+520 GNYKLQ
-526 ELRCKNNAGYKLI
+526 ELRCTNNAGYKLI

-636 NKSYPVTVQVN
+636 DQSYPVTVQVN
-647 KANEEVRLDED
+647 TANEVVQLGED
-658 IVNHPTTVEFSK
+658 IVNHPTTIEFFK
-670 VDENGN
+670 VDEDGN

-683 SIRELGNTVSAVDTW
+683 SIFELGSTSVVDSW
-698 TTDGSSHVVT
+698 TTDSSSHTVT

-715 KYGYWESSAP
+715 KYEYWESAAP

-736 TIQTDGSVTDLDG
+736 TIQADGSVTDLDG
-749 NPITLQMVDRA
+749 NPITLQMVDHA

-784 SDQNVVE
+784 SDKNVVE
-791 EWITD
+791 EWVTD
-796 GTTHTIT
+796 GTTHVIR
-803 GKLVYGKT
+803 GKLIYGKT

-819 PTGYYTAEDMEFT
+819 PTGYYTAEDMEFSL
-832 VGKDLVSIGM
+832 GKDTVSIGM
-842 VDDATWAGIIKTDDR
+842 VDDATWAGILKTDGR
-857 GHDVIGAVL
+857 GRDLVGAVL

-879 TTDGTRHEL
+879 TTDGTRHEMR
-888 KAVLNPDET
+888 AVLNPDET

-911 SEDLEFTV
+911 SEDLEFTA
-919 GQRVIMEDV
+919 GQRVIMEDI
-928 KQTGL
+928 KQTDL

-943 QTAGQELI
+943 QIAGQNII
-951 FLPGAKLQI
+951 FLPGAVLQI
-960 IDKNDNVLDE
+960 LDQDDNVLDE
-970 WTTENAQHQI
+970 WTTENAQHVI

-1007 SFTLNDKG
+1007 HFTLNDKG

-1031 MYDLATK
+1031 MKDLATK
-1038 IEIQKTDE
+1038 IEIQKVDE

-1053 AALQVIAADADG
+1053 AALQIIATDADG

-1107 DQQFTVGTD
+1107 DQQIIVGTD
-1116 GKVQNITMQDVAT
+1116 GKVQNVTMQDIAT
-1129 KVGINK
+1129 KVGIDK

-1150 LDAAGTEVEQ
+1150 LDAAGTEIDQ
-1160 WTTDGTTHRID
+1160 WTTDGTTHRMD
-1171 AVLTAGAA
+1171 AILTAGAE

-1189 GYCVAA
+1189 GYCIAA
-1195 DQTFTVNADGSLTSV
+1195 DQKITVNADGSLTSV
-1210 KLTDVSTKVQISKT
+1210 KLTNMSTKVQISKT
-1224 TITGDSELEG
+1224 TITGDTELEG
-1234 AKLEVRDLSGNA
+1234 AKLEVRDLSGNT
-1246 LDSWTSGKEAHMIT
+1246 LDSWTSGKETHMIT
-1260 AKLVAGQTYVL
+1260 AKLTAGQTYVL

-1278 GYVVSNDM
+1278 GYVVASDVP
-1286 EFTVN
+1286 FVVN
-1291 ADGTVTK
+1291 LDGTVTK
-1298 VIMKDDTTKVEISKK
+1298 VVMKDDTTKVEINKTTEDGTALK
-1313 AENGLPLSGAKMQL
+1313 GAVLQL

-1372 DQTITVGTDGKLQS
+1372 DQTIVVGTDGKLQS

-1415 LYAAERDANG
+1415 LYTAERDANG

-2051 VIDSWVSDGTTHEI
+2051 VIDSWVSDGTTM
-2065 SGILAAGAKYILHE
+2065 KF
-2079 VSAPDGYVVA
+2079 P
-2089 TDVEFIVDAN
+2089 
-2099 GKVTEVTMLDDT
+2099 
-2111 TKLHVTKKDITG
+2111 
-2123 EKELAGAALEVK
+2123 
-2135 DTDGNIIDAWVSDG
+2135 
-2149 TEHQIIGVLAVGK
+2149 
-2162 KYILHEVSAPNG
+2162 
-2174 YVVAEDV
+2174 
-2181 EFEVDV
+2181 
-2187 DGNITRIEMR
+2187 
-2197 DDTTKV
+2197 
-2203 AITKY
+2203 
-2208 EITGEKELP
+2208 
-2217 GASMQLLDS
+2217 
-2226 KGNVVD
+2226 
-2232 AWISTDKAHEI
+2232 
-2243 IGVLTAGET
+2243 
-2252 YTLHEVSAP
+2252 
-2261 NGYVVAA
+2261 
-2268 DASFTVNTDGSL
+2268 
-2280 NVVSMYDDTT
+2280 
-2290 KVSISKTDITTGS
+2290 
-2303 ALAGATLQIID
+2303 
-2314 QNDNVIEEWVST
+2314 
-2326 EEAHLIEAVLTA
+2326 
-2338 GETYTLRETSAPNGY
+2338 
-2353 VIAED
+2353 
-2358 VSFTV
+2358 
-2363 NSDGSVTNVEMQD
+2363 
-2376 DVTKVSISKTDITGD
+2376 
-2391 KELAG
+2391 
-2396 AALEVRDSNDNVI
+2396 
-2409 DAWISDGTPHQ
+2409 
-2420 INGVLIAGAT
+2420 
-2430 YTLHEV
+2430 
-2436 SAPNGYV
+2436 
-2443 VAEDVTFTVNEDGS
+2443 
-2457 VNMVSMVDAPT
+2457 
-2468 SVHISK
+2468 
-2474 KDITTGK
+2474 
-2481 ELPGAFLELYDKD
+2481 AF
-2494 NNLVDSWVSTNEAHI
+2494 W
-2509 IEAVLIA
+2509 
-2516 GEKYTLI
+2516 
-2523 ETSAPNGYVIS
+2523 
-2534 EKVEFSVNL
+2534 
-2543 DNTITHVE
+2543 
-2551 MLDKTTKV
+2551 
-2559 QISKKAITG
+2559 
-2568 EDELPGAV
+2568 
-2576 MQVLDKD
+2576 
-2583 NNIIDQ
+2583 
-2589 WTSGSEPHMIE
+2589 
-2600 GILIAGQTY
+2600 
-2609 TLHEVSA
+2609 
-2616 PAGYTLAKDVTFT
+2616 
-2629 VSETGEIDQVEMTD
+2629 
-2643 DTTKVSISKTDIT
+2643 
-2656 GEKNV
+2656 
-2661 SGATLQII
+2661 
-2669 DKNGN
+2669 
-2674 VVHEWISGTDVNYM
+2674 
-2688 EAQLVAGETYTLH
+2688 QLVRSIFSMKYLH
-2701 ETNAPA
+2701 
-2707 GYVLAQDQQFTVNA
+2707 
-2721 DGTVTKVNMK
+2721 
-2731 DDTTKVSITKYDLTS
+2731 
-2746 GKELPGATLQ
+2746 
-2756 IIDKDGNVIEEW
+2756 
-2768 ISTSEAHLIE
+2768 
-2778 GILTAGETYTLRE
+2778 R
-2791 ISAPNGWTISEDVT
+2791 
-2805 FTVNAD
+2805 
-2811 GTITHVEMYDK
+2811 
-2822 PTSVSLRKVDP
+2822 
-2833 DGNDIKGAV
+2833 
-2842 MQLLDKDKNV
+2842 
-2852 IEEWTTDG
+2852 
-2860 TAHVLTAQLI
+2860 
-2870 AGETY
+2870 
-2875 TLHEKSAPA
+2875 
-2884 GYELAKDQTFTV
+2884 
-2896 PDDGEITVTMTD
+2896 
-2908 EKTPTTPPVATPTT
+2908 
-2922 PTSTATPKTTS
+2922 
-2933 TPKTGDAAPVMAI
+2933 MA
-2946 GTGLLASFIIMLLT
+2946 M
-2960 RRKKRKAGKAA
+2960 

>member
-1 MKFLSKLKGSLKRG
+1 MKFLSKLKSSLKRG

-41 KLNGSVYLSDALYR
+41 QLHGTTYLNEAINKAGGGKYREPLETWQSYLDAQ
-55 LSGNKYK
+55 SK
-62 ETKEQWQAFLTE
+62 TK
-74 YSTGGQENYYLG
+74 YYLG
-86 TPYNSSLYAASP
+86 TPYNAWLYAASP
-98 KGNQWQGYSGMNC
+98 RGDLWQRNEGYQYKIGASGGTNC
-111 QGFVWYIISHGLAYY
+111 TGFVWHIIANSLA
-126 NKVPVSTTS
+126 NGSGQSITETGKW
-135 PYVPNLAKFNQMG
+135 VPNSNGFNSQG
-148 YSYKCWDG
+148 FSRKCWSG
-156 GGWYAFI
+156 GRWYNFI
-163 TQNNLHYYEFSDKDE
+163 TQYNVHYYEFSKKSE
-178 MLKSG
+178 MLSSG
-183 VLQKGDIIWCVNKA
+183 VLQKGDIIWCVNA
-197 SGGTGLTGL
+197 SYGSGLTGL
-206 GNRDKNHH
+206 SHSASDHH

-228 QSGPVNGNGIISVEK
+228 QSGPIHGDGNTTGKI
-243 NSINPIYGKA
+243 NSINQIYGKA
-253 ETNTYVVIPWAEQKE
+253 KNNTYVVIPWTEKKE
-268 APHFEPNFLRIQKL
+268 APHFDPTRLKIQKV
-282 DSETEKIEKIDENE
+282 DSETGQ
-296 VKAVPQ
+296 AVPQ
-302 NKISSSLEG
+302 GNASLEG
-311 AEFTMKYYPGTSATG
+311 AEFTMKYYSGTSATG
-326 NPTRT
+326 NPART
-331 WTLVTDSKGAARLDK
+331 WTLVTDKSGKARLDSNF
-346 DHLKSG
+346 LKSG
-352 TLFTDN
+352 SSPLFTN
-358 DGDAYLPLGTVVI
+358 KSGTPVLPLGTVVI
-371 KESKAPTGYKLSGL
+371 QETKAPTGYKLSSTV
-385 ERTLHI
+385 RTLHI
-391 VEKNGKAVIQE
+391 VEQNGKAVIQE
-402 AGTEVKYVANFKEDI
+402 EGSNVFQQEYTGTYKEDI

-423 FNKVDGNQRSLAYIP
+423 FDKIGVGADGQKPLRFIP

-449 HIIMTDVHGKF
+449 HIIMTDANGKF
-460 SSKSGRGQLN
+460 SSKSGRGRLN
-470 DLDDYLQFLSTDE
+470 YLDDYLQFLSTDE
-483 NGDLKVPDAITNEA
+483 NGDMKVPDAITNESV
-497 ITQLGVWFGDE
+497 TQVGVWFGDE

-513 TKGALIC
+513 TKGALLC
-520 GHYKLQ
+520 GNYKLQ
-526 ELRCKNNAGYKLI
+526 ELRCKDNEGYRLI
-539 TRQFFISSG
+539 TRSFYISSS
-548 VTDYSA
+548 VTDYSM

-577 LAGAVLGLFTPDTTE
+577 LAGAVLGLFAPDTTE

-599 TGMTAVSGDD
+599 TGMTAVSGED
-609 GSFTFED
+609 GSFTFEN

-622 VVHEITPPDGYLLS
+622 VVHEITPPDGYILS
-636 NKSYPVTVQVN
+636 DQSYPVTVKVN
-647 KANEEVRLDED
+647 KANEEVQLGED
-658 IVNHPTTVEFSK
+658 IVNHPTTIEFFK
-670 VDENGN
+670 VDEDGN

-683 SIRELGNTVSAVDTW
+683 SIMELGSTSAVDSW
-698 TTDGSSHVVT
+698 TTDSSSHIVT

-715 KYGYWESSAP
+715 KYEYWESAAP

-736 TIQTDGSVTDLDG
+736 TIQADGSVTDLDG
-749 NPITLQMVDRA
+749 NPITLQMVDHA
-760 TQVEISKYNDNE
+760 TQVEISKYNDSE
-772 EPLSGAKMQILD
+772 EHLSGAKMQILD
-784 SDQNVVE
+784 SNKNVVE

-796 GTTHTIT
+796 GTTHVIT

-832 VGKDLVSIGM
+832 VGKDTVSIGM
-842 VDDATWAGIIKTDDR
+842 VDNATWAGIFKTDDK

-866 QVKDK
+866 QVKDTA
-871 SGNVIEEW
+871 GTVIEEW

-888 KAVLNPDET
+888 RAVLNPDET

-911 SEDLEFTV
+911 SEDIEFKA
-919 GQRVIMEDV
+919 GDRVIMEDV

-938 SDIQE
+938 SDIQK
-943 QTAGQELI
+943 QTAGQNLI

-960 IDKNDNVLDE
+960 IDKDGNVLDE

-1007 SFTLNDKG
+1007 HFTLNDKG

-1053 AALQVIAADADG
+1053 AALQVIATDADG

-1129 KVGINK
+1129 KVGIDK

-1150 LDAAGTEVEQ
+1150 LDADGTEVEQ

-1171 AVLTAGAA
+1171 AVLTAGAE

-1195 DQTFTVNADGSLTSV
+1195 DQKFTVNADGSLTSV

-1224 TITGDSELEG
+1224 TIIGDSELEG

-1260 AKLVAGQTYVL
+1260 AKLTAGQTYVL

-1278 GYVVSNDM
+1278 GYVVSND
-1286 EFTVN
+1286 
-1291 ADGTVTK
+1291 
-1298 VIMKDDTTKVEISKK
+1298 
-1313 AENGLPLSGAKMQL
+1313 
-1327 LDKDGKEVDAWTTDG
+1327 
-1342 KAHTLTAK
+1342 
-1350 LTAGATYTLHEV
+1350 
-1362 SAPAGYCVAA
+1362 
-1372 DQTITVGTDGKLQS
+1372 
-1386 FSMTDLTTKVSLTKY
+1386 
-1401 EITGEKEL
+1401 
-1409 AGASLE
+1409 
-1415 LYAAERDANG
+1415 
-1425 NYTRKGDA
+1425 
-1433 IEKWTS
+1433 
-1439 TDKAHEIIGKLT
+1439 
-1451 AGASYILHETAAPNG
+1451 
-1466 YVVASDVPFVVN
+1466 VPFVVN

-1485 VAMKDDT
+1485 VSMKDDT
-1492 TKVEINKTTED
+1492 TKVEINKATED

-1579 ATRVNVEKLD
+1579 ATRVTVEKLD

-1598 KLQLLDKNGDLID
+1598 KLQLLDKNGDLVD

-1643 YKAKDITFTVNANGT
+1643 YKAKDITFTVNADGT

-1715 VAGQTYILHESVPA
+1715 VAGQTYVLHESVPA

-1741 VDLDGTVTVVAMYDD
+1741 VNPDGTVTVVAMYDD

-1772 SGATLQI
+1772 SGAKMQI

-1826 QFSVDTDGSVTSVSM
+1826 QFTVNTDGSVTSVSM

-1862 ATLQILDQD
+1862 ATLQILDKD

-1907 YYTAADQQF
+1907 YYTAADSTF
-1916 EVNLDGTPNAIT
+1916 TVNLDGTPNAIT

-1952 KLQVKDMDG
+1952 RLQVKDLDG
-1961 NVMNE
+1961 NVMDE
-1966 WTSTDKAHVIEGVL
+1966 WTSTDKAHLIEGVL

-2013 TTISMKDDTT
+2013 TTVAMKDDTT

-2037 IAGATLEVWDMQGN
+2037 ITGATLEVWDMQGN
-2051 VIDSWVSDGTTHEI
+2051 VIDSWVSDGTAHEI
-2065 SGILAAGAKYILHE
+2065 SGILTAGAKYILHE

-2162 KYILHEVSAPNG
+2162 KYILHEVSAPDG

-2181 EFEVDV
+2181 EFEVNA
-2187 DGNITRIEMR
+2187 DGSITRVEMR

-2268 DASFTVNTDGSL
+2268 DASFTVNTDGSI

-2290 KVSISKTDITTGS
+2290 KVSISKTDITTGA

-2363 NSDGSVTNVEMQD
+2363 NPDGSVTHVEMQD

-2409 DAWISDGTPHQ
+2409 DAWVSDGTAHQ
-2420 INGVLIAGAT
+2420 INGVLVAGAT

-2436 SAPNGYV
+2436 SAPDGYV

-2474 KDITTGK
+2474 KDITTGE

-2534 EKVEFSVNL
+2534 EKVEFTVNL

-2589 WTSGSEPHMIE
+2589 WTSGNEPHMIE
-2600 GILIAGQTY
+2600 GVLIAGQTY
-2609 TLHEVSA
+2609 VLHEVSA
-2616 PAGYTLAKDVTFT
+2616 PAGYTLAKDVEFT
-2629 VSETGEIDQVEMTD
+2629 VSETGEIDYVQMID

-2674 VVHEWISGTDVNYM
+2674 VIHEWISGTDVNYM
-2688 EAQLVAGETYTLH
+2688 EAQLTAGETYTLH

-2842 MQLLDKDKNV
+2842 MQLLDKDGNV
-2852 IEEWTTDG
+2852 VEEWTTDG
-2860 TAHVLTAQLI
+2860 NAHVLTAQLI

-2896 PDDGEITVTMTD
+2896 PDDGKITVTMTD

-2933 TPKTGDAAPVMAI
+2933 TPKTGDATPVMAI

>member
-1 MKFLSKLKGSLKRG
+1 MEILQRLKSSVKRS
-15 FTVLCAT
+15 FTVLCAV
-22 VMVLTSGILTGTEF
+22 VMTLTSGILTGTELT
-36 QASAA
+36 ASAA
-41 KLNGSVYLSDALYR
+41 KLNGSAYLSDVLYQN
-55 LSGNKYK
+55 SGNKYK
-62 ETKEQWQAFLTE
+62 ETKEQWQAFLNE
-74 YSTGGQENYYLG
+74 YSTGGQKNYYLG

-126 NKVPVSTTS
+126 NKVPVSQTS
-135 PYVPNLAKFNQMG
+135 QYVPNLAKFNQKG
-148 YSYKCWDG
+148 YSYKCWNG

-163 TQNNLHYYEFSDKDE
+163 TQNNLHYYEFGSKSE
-178 MLKSG
+178 MLSSG
-183 VLQKGDIIWCVNKA
+183 VLQKGDIIWCVNAAYGSGISGLSHSA
-197 SGGTGLTGL
+197 S
-206 GNRDKNHH
+206 DHH
-214 IGIYMGDGKSDSWW
+214 VGIYMGNGKSDSWW
-228 QSGPVNGNGIISVEK
+228 QSGPVNGDGNTTGEI
-243 NSINPIYGKA
+243 NSINQIYGKA
-253 ETNTYVVIPWAEQKE
+253 KKNTYVVIPWAEQKE
-268 APHFEPNFLRIQKL
+268 APHFDPTRLTIQKV
-282 DSETEKIEKIDENE
+282 DSETGQ
-296 VKAVPQ
+296 AVPQ
-302 NKISSSLEG
+302 GNASLAG
-311 AEFTMKYYPGTSATG
+311 AEFTMKYYSGTSATG
-326 NPTRT
+326 NPART
-331 WTLVTDSKGAARLDK
+331 WVLTTGSNGVARLDK

-352 TLFTDN
+352 TMFTDKN
-358 DGDAYLPLGTVVI
+358 ENAYLPLGTVVI
-371 KESKAPTGYKLSGL
+371 QETKAPTGYKLSSTV
-385 ERTLHI
+385 RTLHI
-391 VEKNGKAVIQE
+391 VEQNGKAVIQE
-402 AGTEVKYVANFKEDI
+402 DGSNVFQQEYTGTYQEDI

-438 FLLTNTDTGEK
+438 FLLTNMDTKES
-449 HIIMTDVHGKF
+449 HIIMTDVNGKF
-460 SSKSGRGQLN
+460 SSKSGRGRTNL
-470 DLDDYLQFLSTDE
+470 LDEYKTDITSSGGELS
-483 NGDLKVPDAITNEA
+483 VPDVAMIQMELDGA
-497 ITQLGVWFGDE
+497 TQQAGVWFGAGAAN
-508 SKADR
+508 S
-513 TKGALIC
+513 TNGALIC

-636 NKSYPVTVQVN
+636 DKSYPVTVKVN
-647 KANEEVRLDED
+647 KANEEVQLGED

-683 SIRELGNTVSAVDTW
+683 SIMELGSTSAVDSW
-698 TTDGSSHVVT
+698 TTDSSSHIVT

-715 KYGYWESSAP
+715 KYEYWESAAP

-736 TIQTDGSVTDLDG
+736 TIQADGSVTDLDG
-749 NPITLQMVDRA
+749 NPITLQMVDHA
-760 TQVEISKYNDNE
+760 TQVEISKYNDSE

-784 SDQNVVE
+784 SDKNVVE

-796 GTTHTIT
+796 GTTHVIH
-803 GKLVYGKT
+803 GKLIYGKT

-832 VGKDLVSIGM
+832 VGKDTVSIGM

-888 KAVLNPDET
+888 RAVLNPDET

-960 IDKNDNVLDE
+960 IDKNGNVLDE

-980 SKVLTPGETY
+980 NKVLTPGETY

-1007 SFTLNDKG
+1007 HFTLNDKG

-1031 MYDLATK
+1031 MKDLATK
-1038 IEIQKTDE
+1038 IEIQKVDE

-1053 AALQVIAADADG
+1053 AALQIIATDADG

-1116 GKVQNITMQDVAT
+1116 GKVQNITMQDIAT
-1129 KVGINK
+1129 KVGIDK

-1171 AVLTAGAA
+1171 AVLTAGAE

-1195 DQTFTVNADGSLTSV
+1195 DQKFTVNADGSLTSV
-1210 KLTDVSTKVQISKT
+1210 KLTNLSTKVQISKT
-1224 TITGDSELEG
+1224 TITGDTELEG

-1260 AKLVAGQTYVL
+1260 AKLTAGQTYVL

-1278 GYVVSNDM
+1278 GYVVSNDI

-1372 DQTITVGTDGKLQS
+1372 DQTIVVGTDGKLQS
-1386 FSMTDLTTKVSLTKY
+1386 FTMTDLTTKVSLTKY

-1466 YVVASDVPFVVN
+1466 YVVSNDVPFVVN

-1485 VAMKDDT
+1485 VSMKDDT

-1579 ATRVNVEKLD
+1579 ATRVTVEKLD

-1643 YKAKDITFTVNANGT
+1643 YKAKDITFTVNADGT

-1715 VAGQTYILHESVPA
+1715 VAGQTYVLHESVPA

-1741 VDLDGTVTVVAMYDD
+1741 VNPDGTVTVVAMYDD

-1764 VTEENKPL
+1764 VTEDDKPL
-1772 SGATLQI
+1772 SGAKMQI

-1826 QFSVDTDGSVTSVSM
+1826 QFTVNTDGSVTSVSM

-1862 ATLQILDQD
+1862 ATLQILDKD

-1889 KLTAGQTY
+1889 KLTADQTY

-1916 EVNLDGTPNAIT
+1916 
-1928 LYNIKTKVEITK
+1928 
-1940 YDITGTNPLPGA
+1940 
-1952 KLQVKDMDG
+1952 
-1961 NVMNE
+1961 
-1966 WTSTDKAHVIEGVL
+1966 
-1980 VSGQTY
+1980 
-1986 ILHEETAPDGY
+1986 
-1997 VLASDM
+1997 
-2003 QFTVNPDGTI
+2003 TVNPDGTI
-2013 TTISMKDDTT
+2013 TTVDMKDDTT

-2051 VIDSWVSDGTTHEI
+2051 VIDSWVSDGTAHEI
-2065 SGILAAGAKYILHE
+2065 SGILTAGAKYILHE

-2181 EFEVDV
+2181 EFEVNA
-2187 DGNITRIEMR
+2187 DGRITRVEMR

-2268 DASFTVNTDGSL
+2268 DASFTVNTDGSI

-2338 GETYTLRETSAPNGY
+2338 GETYTLRETSAPAGY

-2363 NSDGSVTNVEMQD
+2363 NPDGSVTHVEMQD
-2376 DVTKVSISKTDITGD
+2376 DTTKVSISKTDITGE

-2396 AALEVRDSNDNVI
+2396 AALEVRDANDNVI
-2409 DAWISDGTPHQ
+2409 DAWVSDGTAHQ
-2420 INGVLIAGAT
+2420 INGVLVAGQT

-2474 KDITTGK
+2474 KDITTGE

-2534 EKVEFSVNL
+2534 EKVEFTVNL

-2589 WTSGSEPHMIE
+2589 WTSGNEPHMIE
-2600 GILIAGQTY
+2600 GVLIAGQTY
-2609 TLHEVSA
+2609 VLHEVSA
-2616 PAGYTLAKDVTFT
+2616 PAGYTLAKDVEFT
-2629 VSETGEIDQVEMTD
+2629 VSETGEIDYVQMID

-2674 VVHEWISGTDVNYM
+2674 VIHEWISGTDVNYM
-2688 EAQLVAGETYTLH
+2688 EAQLTAGETYTLH

-2842 MQLLDKDKNV
+2842 MQLLDKDGNV
-2852 IEEWTTDG
+2852 VEEWTTDG
-2860 TAHVLTAQLI
+2860 NAHVLTAQLI

-2933 TPKTGDAAPVMAI
+2933 TPKTGDATPVMAI
-2946 GTGLLASFIIMLLT
+2946 GTGLLASFFIMLLT
-2960 RRKKRKAGKAA
+2960 RRKKRRNRKAA

>member
-253 ETNTYVVIPWAEQKE
+253 KKNTYVVIPWAEQKE
-268 APHFEPNFLRIQKL
+268 APNFDPTRLRIQKV
-282 DSETEKIEKIDENE
+282 DSETGQ
-296 VKAVPQ
+296 AVPQ
-302 NKISSSLEG
+302 GNASLAG
-311 AEFTMKYYPGTSATG
+311 AEFTMKYYSGTSATG
-326 NPTRT
+326 NPART
-331 WTLVTDSKGAARLDK
+331 WTLVTDSDGYAYLGTKY
-346 DHLKSG
+346 LKSG
-352 TLFTDN
+352 SSPLFTN
-358 DGDAYLPLGTVVI
+358 KSGSPILPLGTVVI

-513 TKGALIC
+513 TKGALLC
-520 GHYKLQ
+520 GNYKLQ
-526 ELRCKNNAGYKLI
+526 ELRCTNNAGYKLI

-577 LAGAVLGLFTPDTTE
+577 LAGAVLGLFAPDTTE

-609 GSFTFED
+609 GSFTFEG

-1031 MYDLATK
+1031 MKDLATK
-1038 IEIQKTDE
+1038 IEIQKVDE

-1053 AALQVIAADADG
+1053 AALQIIATDADG

-1116 GKVQNITMQDVAT
+1116 GKVQNITMQDIAT
-1129 KVGINK
+1129 KVGIDK

-1150 LDAAGTEVEQ
+1150 LDAAGTEIDQ
-1160 WTTDGTTHRID
+1160 WTTDGTTHRMD
-1171 AVLTAGAA
+1171 AILTAGAE

-1189 GYCVAA
+1189 GYCIAA
-1195 DQTFTVNADGSLTSV
+1195 DQKITVNADGSLTSV
-1210 KLTDVSTKVQISKT
+1210 KLTNMSTKVQISKT
-1224 TITGDSELEG
+1224 TITGDTELEG
-1234 AKLEVRDLSGNA
+1234 AKLEVRDLSGNT
-1246 LDSWTSGKEAHMIT
+1246 LDSWTSGKETHMIT
-1260 AKLVAGQTYVL
+1260 AKLTVGQTYVL

-1503 GTPLKGAVLQLLDKD
+1503 GTPLKGAVLQLLDQD

-1548 VSAPAG
+1548 ASAPAG

-1598 KLQLLDKNGDLID
+1598 KLQLLDKNGNLID

-1695 DNVLDSWTSTG
+1695 DNVLDSWTSTK

-1961 NVMNE
+1961 NVMDE

-2051 VIDSWVSDGTTHEI
+2051 VIDSWVSNGTAHEI

-2187 DGNITRIEMR
+2187 DGNITRIEMH

-2474 KDITTGK
+2474 KDITTGE

-2534 EKVEFSVNL
+2534 EKVEFTVNL

-2589 WTSGSEPHMIE
+2589 WTSGNEPHMIE

-2609 TLHEVSA
+2609 VLHEVSA
-2616 PAGYTLAKDVTFT
+2616 PAGYTLAKDVEFT
-2629 VSETGEIDQVEMTD
+2629 VSETGEIDYVQMTD

-2842 MQLLDKDKNV
+2842 MQLLDKDGNV
-2852 IEEWTTDG
+2852 VEEWTTDG
-2860 TAHVLTAQLI
+2860 NAHVLTAQLI

-2933 TPKTGDAAPVMAI
+2933 TPKTGDATPVMAI
-2946 GTGLLASFIIMLLT
+2946 GTKLLASFLIMLLT

>member
-253 ETNTYVVIPWAEQKE
+253 KKNTYVVIPWAEQKE
-268 APHFEPNFLRIQKL
+268 APNFDPTRLRIQKV
-282 DSETEKIEKIDENE
+282 DSETGQ
-296 VKAVPQ
+296 AVPQ
-302 NKISSSLEG
+302 GNASLAG
-311 AEFTMKYYPGTSATG
+311 AEFTMKYYSGTSATG
-326 NPTRT
+326 NPART
-331 WTLVTDSKGAARLDK
+331 WTLVTDSDGYACLGTKY
-346 DHLKSG
+346 LKSG
-352 TLFTDN
+352 SSPLFTN
-358 DGDAYLPLGTVVI
+358 KSGSPILPLGTVVI

-513 TKGALIC
+513 TKGALLC
-520 GHYKLQ
+520 GNYKLQ
-526 ELRCKNNAGYKLI
+526 ELRCTNNAGYKLI

-577 LAGAVLGLFTPDTTE
+577 LAGAVLGLFAPDTTE

-609 GSFTFED
+609 GSFTFEG

-1129 KVGINK
+1129 KVGIDK

-1171 AVLTAGAA
+1171 AVLTAGVA

-1503 GTPLKGAVLQLLDKD
+1503 GTPLKGAVLQLLDQD

-1548 VSAPAG
+1548 ASAPAG

-1559 DQSFVVP
+1559 DQSFIVP

-1579 ATRVNVEKLD
+1579 ATRVDIEKLD
-1589 ADSKPLSGA
+1589 ADRKPLSGA
-1598 KLQLLDKNGDLID
+1598 KLQLLDKNGDLVD

-1643 YKAKDITFTVNANGT
+1643 YKAKDITFTVNADGT
-1658 ANEVALYN
+1658 ANEVVLYN

-1961 NVMNE
+1961 NVMDE

-2051 VIDSWVSDGTTHEI
+2051 VIDSWVSNGTAHEI

-2187 DGNITRIEMR
+2187 DGNITRIEMH

-2474 KDITTGK
+2474 KDITTGE

-2534 EKVEFSVNL
+2534 EKVEFTVNL

-2589 WTSGSEPHMIE
+2589 WTSGNEPHMIE

-2609 TLHEVSA
+2609 VLHEVSA
-2616 PAGYTLAKDVTFT
+2616 PAGYTLAKDVEFT
-2629 VSETGEIDQVEMTD
+2629 VSETGEIDYVQMTD

-2842 MQLLDKDKNV
+2842 MQLLDKDGNV
-2852 IEEWTTDG
+2852 VEEWTTDG
-2860 TAHVLTAQLI
+2860 NAHVLTAQLI

-2933 TPKTGDAAPVMAI
+2933 TPKTGDATPVMAI
-2946 GTGLLASFIIMLLT
+2946 GTGLLASFLIMLLT

>member
-41 KLNGSVYLSDALYR
+41 QLHGTTYLNEAINKAGGGKYR
-55 LSGNKYK
+55 EPQ
-62 ETKEQWQAFLTE
+62 ETWQAFLDAQSKTN
-74 YSTGGQENYYLG
+74 NYIG
-86 TPYNSSLYAASP
+86 TPYNAWLYAASP
-98 KGNQWQGYSGMNC
+98 KGDLWQRNEGYQYKIGASGGTNC
-111 QGFVWYIISHGLAYY
+111 TGFVWHIIANSLAQGSG
-126 NKVPVSTTS
+126 KSITETGS
-135 PYVPNLAKFNQMG
+135 WVPNSNGFNSQG
-148 YSYKCWDG
+148 FSRKCWSG
-156 GGWYAFI
+156 GRWYNFI
-163 TQNNLHYYEFSDKDE
+163 TQYNVHYYEFSKKSE
-178 MLKSG
+178 MLSSG
-183 VLQKGDIIWCVNKA
+183 VLQKGDIIWCVNA
-197 SGGTGLTGL
+197 SYGSGLTGL
-206 GNRDKNHH
+206 SHSASDHH

-228 QSGPVNGNGIISVEK
+228 QSGPIHGDGNTTGEI
-243 NSINPIYGKA
+243 NSINQIYGKA
-253 ETNTYVVIPWAEQKE
+253 KNNTYVVIPWTEKKE
-268 APHFEPNFLRIQKL
+268 APHFDPTRLKIQKV
-282 DSETEKIEKIDENE
+282 DSETGQ
-296 VKAVPQ
+296 AVPQ
-302 NKISSSLEG
+302 GNASLEG
-311 AEFTMKYYPGTSATG
+311 AEFTMKYYSGTSATG
-326 NPTRT
+326 NPART
-331 WTLVTDSKGAARLDK
+331 WTLVTDKSGKARLDSNF
-346 DHLKSG
+346 LKSG
-352 TLFTDN
+352 SSPLFTN
-358 DGDAYLPLGTVVI
+358 KSGTPVLPLGTVVI
-371 KESKAPTGYKLSGL
+371 QETKAPTGYKLSSTV
-385 ERTLHI
+385 RTLHI
-391 VEKNGKAVIQE
+391 VEQNGKAVIQE
-402 AGTEVKYVANFKEDI
+402 EGSNVFQQEYTGTYKEDI

-423 FNKVDGNQRSLAYIP
+423 FDKIGVGADGQKPLRFIP

-449 HIIMTDVHGKF
+449 HIIMTDANGKF
-460 SSKSGRGQLN
+460 SSKSGRGRLN
-470 DLDDYLQFLSTDE
+470 YLDDYLQFLSTDE
-483 NGDLKVPDAITNEA
+483 NGDMKVPDAITNESV
-497 ITQLGVWFGDE
+497 TQVGVWFGDE

-513 TKGALIC
+513 TKGALLC
-520 GHYKLQ
+520 GNYKLQ
-526 ELRCKNNAGYKLI
+526 ELRCKDNEGYRLI
-539 TRQFFISSG
+539 TRSFYISSS
-548 VTDYSA
+548 VTDYSM

-577 LAGAVLGLFTPDTTE
+577 LAGAVLGLFAPDTTE

-599 TGMTAVSGDD
+599 TGMTAVSGED
-609 GSFTFED
+609 GSFTFEN

-622 VVHEITPPDGYLLS
+622 VVHEITPPDGYILS
-636 NKSYPVTVQVN
+636 DQSYPVTVKVN
-647 KANEEVRLDED
+647 KANEEVQLGED
-658 IVNHPTTVEFSK
+658 IVNHPTTIEFFK
-670 VDENGN
+670 VDEDGN

-683 SIRELGNTVSAVDTW
+683 SIMELGSTSAVDSW
-698 TTDGSSHVVT
+698 TTDSSSHIVT

-715 KYGYWESSAP
+715 KYEYWESAAP

-736 TIQTDGSVTDLDG
+736 TIQADGSVTDLDG
-749 NPITLQMVDRA
+749 NPITLQMVDHA
-760 TQVEISKYNDNE
+760 TQVEISKYNDSE
-772 EPLSGAKMQILD
+772 EHLSGAKMQILD
-784 SDQNVVE
+784 SNKNVVE

-796 GTTHTIT
+796 GTTHVIT

-832 VGKDLVSIGM
+832 VGKDTVSIGM
-842 VDDATWAGIIKTDDR
+842 VDNATWAGIFKTDDK

-866 QVKDK
+866 QVKDTA
-871 SGNVIEEW
+871 GTVIEEW

-888 KAVLNPDET
+888 RAVLNPDET

-911 SEDLEFTV
+911 SEDIEFKA
-919 GQRVIMEDV
+919 GDRVIMEDV

-938 SDIQE
+938 SDIQK
-943 QTAGQELI
+943 QTAGQNLI

-960 IDKNDNVLDE
+960 IDKDGNVLDE

-1007 SFTLNDKG
+1007 HFTLNDKG

-1053 AALQVIAADADG
+1053 AALQVIATDADG

-1116 GKVQNITMQDVAT
+1116 GKVQNITMQDIAT
-1129 KVGINK
+1129 KVGIDK

-1171 AVLTAGAA
+1171 AVLTAGAE

-1195 DQTFTVNADGSLTSV
+1195 DQ
-1210 KLTDVSTKVQISKT
+1210 K
-1224 TITGDSELEG
+1224 
-1234 AKLEVRDLSGNA
+1234 
-1246 LDSWTSGKEAHMIT
+1246 
-1260 AKLVAGQTYVL
+1260 
-1271 HETAAPN
+1271 
-1278 GYVVSNDM
+1278 
-1286 EFTVN
+1286 FTVN

-1372 DQTITVGTDGKLQS
+1372 DQTIVVGTDGKLQS
-1386 FSMTDLTTKVSLTKY
+1386 FTMTDLTTKVSLTKY

-1466 YVVASDVPFVVN
+1466 YVVSNDVPFVVN

-1485 VAMKDDT
+1485 VSMKDDT
-1492 TKVEINKTTED
+1492 TKVEINKATED

-1579 ATRVNVEKLD
+1579 ATRVTVEKLD

-1598 KLQLLDKNGDLID
+1598 KLQLLDKNGDLVD

-1643 YKAKDITFTVNANGT
+1643 YKAKDITFTVNADGT

-1715 VAGQTYILHESVPA
+1715 VAGQTYVLHESVPA

-1741 VDLDGTVTVVAMYDD
+1741 VNPDGTVTVVAMYDD

-1772 SGATLQI
+1772 SGAKMQI

-1826 QFSVDTDGSVTSVSM
+1826 QFTVNTDGSVTSVSM

-1862 ATLQILDQD
+1862 ATLQILDKD

-1907 YYTAADQQF
+1907 YYTAADSTF
-1916 EVNLDGTPNAIT
+1916 TVNLDGTPNAIT

-1952 KLQVKDMDG
+1952 RLQVKDLDG
-1961 NVMNE
+1961 NVMDE
-1966 WTSTDKAHVIEGVL
+1966 WTSTDKAHLIEGVL

-2013 TTISMKDDTT
+2013 TTVAMKDDTT

-2037 IAGATLEVWDMQGN
+2037 ITGATLEVWDMQGN
-2051 VIDSWVSDGTTHEI
+2051 VIDSWVSDGTAHEI
-2065 SGILAAGAKYILHE
+2065 SGILTAGAKYILHE

-2089 TDVEFIVDAN
+2089 TDVEFTVDAN
-2099 GKVTEVTMLDDT
+2099 GNVTEVTMLDDT

-2162 KYILHEVSAPNG
+2162 KYILHEVSAPDG

-2181 EFEVDV
+2181 EFEVNA
-2187 DGNITRIEMR
+2187 DGSITRVEMR

-2268 DASFTVNTDGSL
+2268 DASFTVNTDGSI

-2290 KVSISKTDITTGS
+2290 KVSISKTDITTGA

-2363 NSDGSVTNVEMQD
+2363 NPDGSVTHVEMQD

-2409 DAWISDGTPHQ
+2409 DAWVSDGTAHQ
-2420 INGVLIAGAT
+2420 INGVLVAGAT

-2436 SAPNGYV
+2436 SAPDGYV

-2474 KDITTGK
+2474 KDITTGE
-2481 ELPGAFLELYDKD
+2481 ELPGATLELYDKD
-2494 NNLVDSWVSTNEAHI
+2494 HNLVDSWVSTNEAHI

-2534 EKVEFSVNL
+2534 EKVEFTVNL

-2616 PAGYTLAKDVTFT
+2616 PAGYTLAKDVEFT
-2629 VSETGEIDQVEMTD
+2629 VSETGEIDHVEMID

-2688 EAQLVAGETYTLH
+2688 EAQLTAGETYTLH

-2842 MQLLDKDKNV
+2842 MQLLDKDGNV
-2852 IEEWTTDG
+2852 VEEWTTDG
-2860 TAHVLTAQLI
+2860 NAHVLTAQLI

-2896 PDDGEITVTMTD
+2896 PDDGKITVTMTD

-2933 TPKTGDAAPVMAI
+2933 TPKTGDATPVMAI

>member
-135 PYVPNLAKFNQMG
+135 PYVPNLAKFNQKG

-214 IGIYMGDGKSDSWW
+214 IGIYMGDGKSNSWW
-228 QSGPVNGNGIISVEK
+228 QSGPVNGNGITSVEK

-268 APHFEPNFLRIQKL
+268 APHFDPTRLTIQKV
-282 DSETEKIEKIDENE
+282 DSETGQAAAQNE
-296 VKAVPQ
+296 A
-302 NKISSSLEG
+302 SASLEG
-311 AEFTMKYYPGTSATG
+311 AEFTMKYYSGTSATG

-331 WTLVTDSKGAARLDK
+331 WTLVTDKNGRAYLGK
-346 DHLKSG
+346 DWLKSG

-599 TGMTAVSGDD
+599 TGMTAVSGED
-609 GSFTFED
+609 GSFTFEN

-622 VVHEITPPDGYLLS
+622 VVHEITPPDGYILS
-636 NKSYPVTVQVN
+636 DQSYPVTVKVN
-647 KANEEVRLDED
+647 KANEEVQLGED

-683 SIRELGNTVSAVDTW
+683 SIMELGSTSAVDSW
-698 TTDGSSHVVT
+698 TTDSSSHIVT

-715 KYGYWESSAP
+715 KYEYWESAAP
-725 DGYIKADPIYF
+725 DGYIKAEPIYF
-736 TIQTDGSVTDLDG
+736 TIQADGSVTDLDG
-749 NPITLQMVDRA
+749 NPITLQMVDHA
-760 TQVEISKYNDNE
+760 TQVEISKYNDSE

-784 SDQNVVE
+784 NDKNVVE

-796 GTTHTIT
+796 GTTHVIH
-803 GKLVYGKT
+803 GKLIYGKT

-832 VGKDLVSIGM
+832 VGKDTVSIGM
-842 VDDATWAGIIKTDDR
+842 VDDATWAGILKTDDR

-879 TTDGTRHEL
+879 TTDGTRHEMR
-888 KAVLNPDET
+888 AVLNPDET

-960 IDKNDNVLDE
+960 IDKNGNVLDE

-980 SKVLTPGETY
+980 NKVLTPGETY

-1007 SFTLNDKG
+1007 HFTLNDKG

-1053 AALQVIAADADG
+1053 AALQVIATDADG

-1116 GKVQNITMQDVAT
+1116 GKVQNITMQDIAT
-1129 KVGINK
+1129 KVGIDK

-1171 AVLTAGAA
+1171 AVLTAGAE

-1195 DQTFTVNADGSLTSV
+1195 DQKFTVNADGSLTSV

-1224 TITGDSELEG
+1224 TITGDTELEG

-1260 AKLVAGQTYVL
+1260 AKLTAGQTYVL

-1278 GYVVSNDM
+1278 GYVVSND
-1286 EFTVN
+1286 
-1291 ADGTVTK
+1291 
-1298 VIMKDDTTKVEISKK
+1298 
-1313 AENGLPLSGAKMQL
+1313 
-1327 LDKDGKEVDAWTTDG
+1327 
-1342 KAHTLTAK
+1342 
-1350 LTAGATYTLHEV
+1350 
-1362 SAPAGYCVAA
+1362 
-1372 DQTITVGTDGKLQS
+1372 
-1386 FSMTDLTTKVSLTKY
+1386 
-1401 EITGEKEL
+1401 
-1409 AGASLE
+1409 
-1415 LYAAERDANG
+1415 
-1425 NYTRKGDA
+1425 
-1433 IEKWTS
+1433 
-1439 TDKAHEIIGKLT
+1439 
-1451 AGASYILHETAAPNG
+1451 
-1466 YVVASDVPFVVN
+1466 VPFVVN

-1485 VAMKDDT
+1485 VSMKDDT
-1492 TKVEINKTTED
+1492 TKVEINKATED

-1579 ATRVNVEKLD
+1579 ATRVTVEKLD

-1598 KLQLLDKNGDLID
+1598 KLQLLDKNGDLVD

-1643 YKAKDITFTVNANGT
+1643 YKAKDITFTVNADGT

-1715 VAGQTYILHESVPA
+1715 VAGQTYVLHESVPA

-1741 VDLDGTVTVVAMYDD
+1741 VNPDGTVTVVAMYDD

-1772 SGATLQI
+1772 SGAKMQI

-1826 QFSVDTDGSVTSVSM
+1826 QFTVNTDGSVTSVSM

-1862 ATLQILDQD
+1862 ATLQILDKD

-1907 YYTAADQQF
+1907 YYTAADSTF
-1916 EVNLDGTPNAIT
+1916 TVNLDGTPNAIT

-1952 KLQVKDMDG
+1952 RLQVKDLDG
-1961 NVMNE
+1961 NVMDE
-1966 WTSTDKAHVIEGVL
+1966 WTSTDKAHLIEGVL

-2013 TTISMKDDTT
+2013 TTVAMKDDTT

-2037 IAGATLEVWDMQGN
+2037 ITGATLEVWDMQGN
-2051 VIDSWVSDGTTHEI
+2051 VIDSWVSDGTAHEI
-2065 SGILAAGAKYILHE
+2065 SGILTAGAKYILHE

-2089 TDVEFIVDAN
+2089 TDVEFTVDAN
-2099 GKVTEVTMLDDT
+2099 GNVTEVTMLDDT

-2162 KYILHEVSAPNG
+2162 KYILHEVSAPDG

-2181 EFEVDV
+2181 EFEVNA
-2187 DGNITRIEMR
+2187 DGSITRVEMR

-2268 DASFTVNTDGSL
+2268 DASFTVNTDGSI

-2290 KVSISKTDITTGS
+2290 KVSISKTDITTGA

-2363 NSDGSVTNVEMQD
+2363 NPDGSVTHVEMQD

-2409 DAWISDGTPHQ
+2409 DAWVSDGTAHQ
-2420 INGVLIAGAT
+2420 INGVLVAGAT

-2436 SAPNGYV
+2436 SAPDGYV

-2474 KDITTGK
+2474 KDITTGE
-2481 ELPGAFLELYDKD
+2481 ELPGATLELYDKD
-2494 NNLVDSWVSTNEAHI
+2494 HNLVDSWVSTNEAHI

-2534 EKVEFSVNL
+2534 EKVEFTVNL

-2616 PAGYTLAKDVTFT
+2616 PAGYTLAKDVEFT
-2629 VSETGEIDQVEMTD
+2629 VSETGEIDQVEMID

-2688 EAQLVAGETYTLH
+2688 EAQLTAGETYTLH

-2842 MQLLDKDKNV
+2842 MQLLDKDGNV
-2852 IEEWTTDG
+2852 VEEWTTDG
-2860 TAHVLTAQLI
+2860 NAHVLTAQLI

-2884 GYELAKDQTFTV
+2884 GYKLAKDQTFTV

-2922 PTSTATPKTTS
+2922 PTSTAS
-2933 TPKTGDAAPVMAI
+2933 PKTGDATPVMAI
-2946 GTGLLASFIIMLLT
+2946 GTGLLASFFIMLLT
-2960 RRKKRKAGKAA
+2960 RRKKRRNRKAA

>member
-41 KLNGSVYLSDALYR
+41 QLHGTTYLNEAINKAGGGKYR
-55 LSGNKYK
+55 EPQ
-62 ETKEQWQAFLTE
+62 ETWQAFLDAQSKTN
-74 YSTGGQENYYLG
+74 NYIG
-86 TPYNSSLYAASP
+86 TPYNAWLYAASP
-98 KGNQWQGYSGMNC
+98 KGDLWQRNEGYQYKIGASGGTNC
-111 QGFVWYIISHGLAYY
+111 TGFVWHIIANSLAQGSG
-126 NKVPVSTTS
+126 KSITETGS
-135 PYVPNLAKFNQMG
+135 WVPNSNGFNSQG
-148 YSYKCWDG
+148 FSRKCWSG
-156 GGWYAFI
+156 GRWYNFI
-163 TQNNLHYYEFSDKDE
+163 TQYNVHYYEFSKKSE
-178 MLKSG
+178 MLSSG
-183 VLQKGDIIWCVNKA
+183 VLQKGDIIWCVNA
-197 SGGTGLTGL
+197 SYGSGLTGL
-206 GNRDKNHH
+206 SHSASDHH

-228 QSGPVNGNGIISVEK
+228 QSGPIHGDGNTTGEI
-243 NSINPIYGKA
+243 NSINQIYGKA
-253 ETNTYVVIPWAEQKE
+253 KNNTYVVIPWTEKKE
-268 APHFEPNFLRIQKL
+268 APHFDPTRLKIQKV
-282 DSETEKIEKIDENE
+282 DSETGQ
-296 VKAVPQ
+296 AVPQ
-302 NKISSSLEG
+302 GNASLEG
-311 AEFTMKYYPGTSATG
+311 AEFTMKYYSGTSATG
-326 NPTRT
+326 NPART
-331 WTLVTDSKGAARLDK
+331 WTLVTDKSGKARLDSNF
-346 DHLKSG
+346 LKSG
-352 TLFTDN
+352 SSPLFTN
-358 DGDAYLPLGTVVI
+358 KSGAPVLPLGTVVI
-371 KESKAPTGYKLSGL
+371 QETKAPTGYKLSSTV
-385 ERTLHI
+385 RTLHI
-391 VEKNGKAVIQE
+391 VEQNGKAVIQE
-402 AGTEVKYVANFKEDI
+402 EGSNVFQQEYTGTYKEDI

-423 FNKVDGNQRSLAYIP
+423 FDKIGVGADGQKPLRFIP

-449 HIIMTDVHGKF
+449 HIIMTDANGKF
-460 SSKSGRGQLN
+460 SSKSGRGRLN
-470 DLDDYLQFLSTDE
+470 YLDDYLQFLSTDE
-483 NGDLKVPDAITNEA
+483 NGDMKVPDAITNESV
-497 ITQLGVWFGDE
+497 TQVGVWFGDE

-513 TKGALIC
+513 TKGALLC
-520 GHYKLQ
+520 GNYKLQ
-526 ELRCKNNAGYKLI
+526 ELRCKDNEGYRLI
-539 TRQFFISSG
+539 TRSFYISSS
-548 VTDYSA
+548 VTDYSM

-577 LAGAVLGLFTPDTTE
+577 LAGAVLGLFAPDTTE

-599 TGMTAVSGDD
+599 TGMTAVSGED
-609 GSFTFED
+609 GSFTFEN

-622 VVHEITPPDGYLLS
+622 VVHEITPPDGYILS
-636 NKSYPVTVQVN
+636 DQSYPVTVKVN
-647 KANEEVRLDED
+647 KANEEVQLGED
-658 IVNHPTTVEFSK
+658 IVNHPTTIEFFK
-670 VDENGN
+670 VDEDGN

-683 SIRELGNTVSAVDTW
+683 SIMELGSTSAVDSW
-698 TTDGSSHVVT
+698 TTDSSSHIVT

-715 KYGYWESSAP
+715 KYEYWESAAP

-736 TIQTDGSVTDLDG
+736 TIQADGSVTDLDG
-749 NPITLQMVDRA
+749 NPITLQMVDHA
-760 TQVEISKYNDNE
+760 TQVEISKYNDSE
-772 EPLSGAKMQILD
+772 EHLSGAKMQILD
-784 SDQNVVE
+784 SNKNVVE

-796 GTTHTIT
+796 GTTHVIT

-832 VGKDLVSIGM
+832 VGKDTVSIGM
-842 VDDATWAGIIKTDDR
+842 VDNATWAGIFKTDDK

-866 QVKDK
+866 QVKDTA
-871 SGNVIEEW
+871 GTVIEEW

-888 KAVLNPDET
+888 RAVLNPDET

-911 SEDLEFTV
+911 SEDIEFKA
-919 GQRVIMEDV
+919 GDRVIMEDV

-938 SDIQE
+938 SDIQK
-943 QTAGQELI
+943 QTAGQNLI

-960 IDKNDNVLDE
+960 IDKDGNVLDE

-1007 SFTLNDKG
+1007 HFTLNDKG

-1053 AALQVIAADADG
+1053 AALQVIATDADG

-1129 KVGINK
+1129 KVGIDK

-1150 LDAAGTEVEQ
+1150 LDADGTEVEQ

-1171 AVLTAGAA
+1171 AVLTAGAE

-1195 DQTFTVNADGSLTSV
+1195 DQKFTVNADGSLTSV

-1224 TITGDSELEG
+1224 TIIGDSELEG

-1260 AKLVAGQTYVL
+1260 AKLTAGQTYVL

-1278 GYVVSNDM
+1278 GYVVSNDI

-1291 ADGTVTK
+1291 ADGSITQV
-1298 VIMKDDTTKVEISKK
+1298 VMKDDTTKVEINKVTE
-1313 AENGLPLSGAKMQL
+1313 ENKPLSGAKMQL

-1362 SAPAGYCVAA
+1362 SAPAGY
-1372 DQTITVGTDGKLQS
+1372 
-1386 FSMTDLTTKVSLTKY
+1386 
-1401 EITGEKEL
+1401 
-1409 AGASLE
+1409 
-1415 LYAAERDANG
+1415 
-1425 NYTRKGDA
+1425 
-1433 IEKWTS
+1433 
-1439 TDKAHEIIGKLT
+1439 
-1451 AGASYILHETAAPNG
+1451 
-1466 YVVASDVPFVVN
+1466 
-1478 PDGTVTK
+1478 
-1485 VAMKDDT
+1485 
-1492 TKVEINKTTED
+1492 
-1503 GTPLKGAVLQLLDKD
+1503 
-1518 GKEVEQWTTDG
+1518 
-1529 TAHVLTAKLTAGAT
+1529 
-1543 YVLHE
+1543 
-1548 VSAPAG
+1548 
-1554 YCKAA
+1554 
-1559 DQSFVVP
+1559 
-1566 ADGSKKILTMTDL
+1566 
-1579 ATRVNVEKLD
+1579 
-1589 ADSKPLSGA
+1589 
-1598 KLQLLDKNGDLID
+1598 
-1611 EWTSDGKAHTLTAKL
+1611 
-1626 TAGETYTLREA
+1626 
-1637 ASPDGY
+1637 
-1643 YKAKDITFTVNANGT
+1643 
-1658 ANEVALYN
+1658 
-1666 AKTRVSISKYDITG
+1666 
-1680 EKEIPGAKLEVRDKN
+1680 
-1695 DNVLDSWTSTG
+1695 
-1706 KAHEIVGVL
+1706 
-1715 VAGQTYILHESVPA
+1715 
-1729 DGYVVANDVEFT
+1729 
-1741 VDLDGTVTVVAMYDD
+1741 
-1756 TTKVEINK
+1756 
-1764 VTEENKPL
+1764 
-1772 SGATLQI
+1772 
-1779 IDKAGTVV
+1779 
-1787 DEWLTDGT
+1787 
-1795 AHVLTAQLISGQT
+1795 
-1808 YTLHEVSAPAGYV
+1808 V

-1826 QFSVDTDGSVTSVSM
+1826 QFTVNTDGSVTSVSM

-1862 ATLQILDQD
+1862 ATLQILDKD

-1907 YYTAADQQF
+1907 YYTAADSTF
-1916 EVNLDGTPNAIT
+1916 TVNLDGTPNAIT

-1952 KLQVKDMDG
+1952 RLQVKDLDG
-1961 NVMNE
+1961 NVMDE
-1966 WTSTDKAHVIEGVL
+1966 WTSTDKAHLIEGVL

-2013 TTISMKDDTT
+2013 TTVAMKDDTT

-2037 IAGATLEVWDMQGN
+2037 ITGATLEVWDMQGN
-2051 VIDSWVSDGTTHEI
+2051 VIDSWVSDGTAHEI
-2065 SGILAAGAKYILHE
+2065 SGILTAGAKYILHE

-2162 KYILHEVSAPNG
+2162 KYILHEVSAPDG

-2181 EFEVDV
+2181 EFEVNA
-2187 DGNITRIEMR
+2187 DGSITRVEMR

-2268 DASFTVNTDGSL
+2268 DASFTVNTDGSI

-2290 KVSISKTDITTGS
+2290 KVSISKTDITTGA

-2363 NSDGSVTNVEMQD
+2363 NPDGSVTHVEMQD

-2409 DAWISDGTPHQ
+2409 DAWVSDGTAHQ
-2420 INGVLIAGAT
+2420 INGVLVAGAT

-2436 SAPNGYV
+2436 SAPDGYV

-2474 KDITTGK
+2474 KDITTGE

-2534 EKVEFSVNL
+2534 EKVEFTVNL

-2589 WTSGSEPHMIE
+2589 WTSGNEPHMIE
-2600 GILIAGQTY
+2600 GVLIAGQTY
-2609 TLHEVSA
+2609 VLHEVSA
-2616 PAGYTLAKDVTFT
+2616 PAGYTLAKDVEFT
-2629 VSETGEIDQVEMTD
+2629 VSETGEIDYVQMID

-2674 VVHEWISGTDVNYM
+2674 VIHEWISGTDVNYM
-2688 EAQLVAGETYTLH
+2688 EAQLTAGETYTLH

-2842 MQLLDKDKNV
+2842 MQLLDKDGNV
-2852 IEEWTTDG
+2852 VEEWTTDG
-2860 TAHVLTAQLI
+2860 NAHVLTAQLI

-2896 PDDGEITVTMTD
+2896 PDDGKITVTMTD

-2933 TPKTGDAAPVMAI
+2933 TPKTGDATPVMAI